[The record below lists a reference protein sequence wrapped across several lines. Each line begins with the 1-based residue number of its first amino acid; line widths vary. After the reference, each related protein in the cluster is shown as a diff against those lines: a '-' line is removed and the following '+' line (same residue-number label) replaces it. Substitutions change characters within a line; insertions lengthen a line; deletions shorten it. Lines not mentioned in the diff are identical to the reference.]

1 MVEGIY
7 CRKLLKT
14 RVLGCYDAVA
24 SHAGGHRII
33 VRLGVFDSALC
44 GRAQKLG
51 DVLCLGRILA
61 HRYPLTSVVFID
73 IGFWDPAFLWG
84 RYRSMIWLS
93 TSGIVVALAVI
104 MLLWVVPRASRRA
117 PANGSRRQLARV
129 GRTAEDIFSSA
140 KVLFNE
146 ETARSTGAAVPSAS
160 GRAEVYASTSTGSLE
175 PLGGV
180 EFAESAASAA
190 VNVQQRQEEF
200 TDDKTQLLYT
210 TDAAES
216 AEDTDLWEEATMRE
230 DTNAQQQGTHDTELY
245 DEPYDEDLYAPEP
258 DLDSAPGAEP
268 ADGEVDAPAHWEVTA
283 NSQPSGSRIGRSIP
297 EVNIDAETEGQ
308 DPSAAGEDTDSQPRS
323 GTHHQGTG
331 RAEEP
336 RREAPSAA
344 AVRGPALHELSSP
357 EEVPE
362 VQESMLGGPVPP
374 GMTVHTGRA
383 VLLGVALL
391 AFVAALGFAL
401 MAFSGMLSWV
411 WSVAAL
417 LVAVATGG
425 LLRYLAI
432 SGAKR
437 PAAPR
442 RESSNAPAA
451 EQAEATASTEHDSRE
466 SGADPAANT
475 RRSKETR
482 PASARMAAA
491 GSAARQGGS
500 RTQGHR
506 APAAEHHS
514 EHTAGR
520 KRPAGEGVQ
529 EGSSRPRREPAPVR
543 RHTPARRSAPAQGA
557 RAAASPG
564 VQREPDAQGA
574 ARRSAVE
581 REPVRART
589 SQLPA
594 IRRGGRGSHL
604 PPQLRPLAH
613 RDEPMLFDI
622 QSETPQ
628 VPAASA
634 RTSQPADSAKPSAQ
648 ATQTA
653 DSAVSSASVTPAA
666 PAQSTPSQG
675 DSAEAVQP
683 TVPVPTQPPA
693 APARPEAAAKTGRV
707 PQQNPS
713 GASSFER
720 SGSFDA
726 DVTAPIT
733 DGIPTANLAQRAA
746 AARAQATRA
755 AEAAQQVQREAAER
769 ARRRA
774 RQLNLQNPYPQ
785 QDPVQ
790 QPSSDTAEHTTVP
803 LGQGATPDAPV
814 QSPVPHT
821 PVPSTIDESDL
832 DSLDDDVSPVF
843 EPQQQLGTLGSGFED
858 TSTQGIRLGPGAMPM
873 FKATSNTWEPVELPK
888 PLHTLHQKK
897 DKDAKGKGKTGE

>member
-33 VRLGVFDSALC
+33 VRLGVFNSMLC

-73 IGFWDPAFLWG
+73 IGFWGPAFLWG

-160 GRAEVYASTSTGSLE
+160 GKVEVYASTSTGSLE

-200 TDDKTQLLYT
+200 ADDKTQLLYT

-216 AEDTDLWEEATMRE
+216 AEDADLWEEATMRE
-230 DTNAQQQGTHDTELY
+230 DANAQQQGAHDTELY

-268 ADGEVDAPAHWEVTA
+268 ADGEADAPAHWEVTA

-297 EVNIDAETEGQ
+297 EVNIDAETAGQ
-308 DPSAAGEDTDSQPRS
+308 DPSAADTDSQPRS

-331 RAEEP
+331 RAEES
-336 RREAPSAA
+336 RGEAPSAA
-344 AVRGPALHELSSP
+344 AVRGPALHELSST

-411 WSVAAL
+411 WPVAAL

-432 SGAKR
+432 SGAKK
-437 PAAPR
+437 PAASR
-442 RESSNAPAA
+442 RESSSAPVA
-451 EQAEATASTEHDSRE
+451 EQAEATASAEHGSRE
-466 SGADPAANT
+466 SETAGADPAANT
-475 RRSKETR
+475 RRAKGAR
-482 PASARMAAA
+482 PAPARIAAA
-491 GSAARQGGS
+491 GSVARQGGS
-500 RTQGHR
+500 STQGRR
-506 APAAEHHS
+506 APAAEYRS
-514 EHTAGR
+514 ERAAGR
-520 KRPAGEGVQ
+520 ERPAGGGVQ
-529 EGSSRPRREPAPVR
+529 EELSRPRREPASVR
-543 RHTPARRSAPAQGA
+543 RHTPARRSASAQGA

-564 VQREPDAQGA
+564 VQRKPDAQGA
-574 ARRSAVE
+574 ARRSSAE

-622 QSETPQ
+622 QPETPQ
-628 VPAASA
+628 APSA
-634 RTSQPADSAKPSAQ
+634 SAQ
-648 ATQTA
+648 ATQPA
-653 DSAVSSASVTPAA
+653 DSAVSSAPVTPAA
-666 PAQSTPSQG
+666 PTQSAPSQS
-675 DSAEAVQP
+675 DSAEAAQP
-683 TVPVPTQPPA
+683 TAPVPTQPPA

-785 QDPVQ
+785 QDPVH

-803 LGQGATPDAPV
+803 LGQGATPDASV

>member
-1 MVEGIY
+1 
-7 CRKLLKT
+7 
-14 RVLGCYDAVA
+14 
-24 SHAGGHRII
+24 
-33 VRLGVFDSALC
+33 
-44 GRAQKLG
+44 
-51 DVLCLGRILA
+51 
-61 HRYPLTSVVFID
+61 
-73 IGFWDPAFLWG
+73 
-84 RYRSMIWLS
+84 
-93 TSGIVVALAVI
+93 
-104 MLLWVVPRASRRA
+104 
-117 PANGSRRQLARV
+117 
-129 GRTAEDIFSSA
+129 
-140 KVLFNE
+140 
-146 ETARSTGAAVPSAS
+146 
-160 GRAEVYASTSTGSLE
+160 
-175 PLGGV
+175 
-180 EFAESAASAA
+180 
-190 VNVQQRQEEF
+190 
-200 TDDKTQLLYT
+200 
-210 TDAAES
+210 
-216 AEDTDLWEEATMRE
+216 MRE
-230 DTNAQQQGTHDTELY
+230 DANAQQQGAHDTELY

-268 ADGEVDAPAHWEVTA
+268 ADGEADAPAHWEVTA

-297 EVNIDAETEGQ
+297 EVNIDAETAGQ
-308 DPSAAGEDTDSQPRS
+308 DPSAADTDSQPRS

-331 RAEEP
+331 RAEES
-336 RREAPSAA
+336 RGEAPSAA
-344 AVRGPALHELSSP
+344 AVRGPALHELSST

-411 WSVAAL
+411 WPVAAL

-432 SGAKR
+432 SGAKK
-437 PAAPR
+437 PAASR
-442 RESSNAPAA
+442 RESSSAPVA
-451 EQAEATASTEHDSRE
+451 EQAEATASAEHGSRE
-466 SGADPAANT
+466 SETAGADPAANT
-475 RRSKETR
+475 RRAKGAR
-482 PASARMAAA
+482 PAPARIAAA
-491 GSAARQGGS
+491 GSVARQGGS
-500 RTQGHR
+500 STQGRR
-506 APAAEHHS
+506 APAAEYRS
-514 EHTAGR
+514 ERAAGR
-520 KRPAGEGVQ
+520 ERPAGGGVQ
-529 EGSSRPRREPAPVR
+529 EELSRPRREPASVR
-543 RHTPARRSAPAQGA
+543 RHTPARRSASAQGA

-564 VQREPDAQGA
+564 VQRKPDAQGA
-574 ARRSAVE
+574 ARRSSAE

-622 QSETPQ
+622 QPETPQ
-628 VPAASA
+628 APSA
-634 RTSQPADSAKPSAQ
+634 SAQ
-648 ATQTA
+648 ATQPA
-653 DSAVSSASVTPAA
+653 DSAVSSAPVTPAA
-666 PAQSTPSQG
+666 PTQSAPSQS
-675 DSAEAVQP
+675 DSAEAAQP
-683 TVPVPTQPPA
+683 TAPVPTQPPA

-785 QDPVQ
+785 QDPVH

-803 LGQGATPDAPV
+803 LGQGATPDASV

>member
-1 MVEGIY
+1 M
-7 CRKLLKT
+7 
-14 RVLGCYDAVA
+14 A
-24 SHAGGHRII
+24 SRAGGHRII
-33 VRLGVFDSALC
+33 VRLGVFNPVLC
-44 GRAQKLG
+44 GWAQKLG

-61 HRYPLTSVVFID
+61 HRYPLISVVFID
-73 IGFWDPAFLWG
+73 IGFWGPAFLWG

-129 GRTAEDIFSSA
+129 GRTAEDIFLSA

-146 ETARSTGAAVPSAS
+146 ETARGTGAAVPSAS
-160 GRAEVYASTSTGSLE
+160 GKAEVYASTSTGSLE

-200 TDDKTQLLYT
+200 ADDKTQLLYT

-216 AEDTDLWEEATMRE
+216 AEDADLWEEATMRE
-230 DTNAQQQGTHDTELY
+230 DANAQQQGAHDTELY

-258 DLDSAPGAEP
+258 DLDSAPGAEL
-268 ADGEVDAPAHWEVTA
+268 ADGEADAPAHWEVTA

-297 EVNIDAETEGQ
+297 EVNIDAETAGQ
-308 DPSAAGEDTDSQPRS
+308 DPSAADTDSQPRS

-331 RAEEP
+331 RAEES
-336 RREAPSAA
+336 RGEAPSAA
-344 AVRGPALHELSSP
+344 AVRGPALHELSST

-411 WSVAAL
+411 WPVAAL

-432 SGAKR
+432 SGAKK
-437 PAAPR
+437 PAASR
-442 RESSNAPAA
+442 RESSSAPVS
-451 EQAEATASTEHDSRE
+451 EQAEVIASAEHGSRE
-466 SGADPAANT
+466 SETAGADPAANT
-475 RRSKETR
+475 RRTKGTR
-482 PASARMAAA
+482 PAPARIAAA

-506 APAAEHHS
+506 APAAEHRS
-514 EHTAGR
+514 ERVAGR
-520 KRPAGEGVQ
+520 ERPAGEGVQ
-529 EGSSRPRREPAPVR
+529 EESSRPRREPAPLR
-543 RHTPARRSAPAQGA
+543 RHTPARRSASAQGA
-557 RAAASPG
+557 RVAASPG

-574 ARRSAVE
+574 ARRSAAE

-622 QSETPQ
+622 QTETPQ
-628 VPAASA
+628 APSA
-634 RTSQPADSAKPSAQ
+634 SAQ
-648 ATQTA
+648 ATQPA
-653 DSAVSSASVTPAA
+653 DSAVSSAPVTAA
-666 PAQSTPSQG
+666 PTQSAPSQS
-675 DSAEAVQP
+675 DSAEAAQP
-683 TVPVPTQPPA
+683 TAPVPTQPPA

-707 PQQNPS
+707 PQQNLS

-726 DVTAPIT
+726 DATAPIT
-733 DGIPTANLAQRAA
+733 DGISTANLAQRAA

-803 LGQGATPDAPV
+803 LGQGATPDVPPV
-814 QSPVPHT
+814 QPPVPHT

>member
-33 VRLGVFDSALC
+33 VRLGVFNPVLC

-73 IGFWDPAFLWG
+73 IGFWGPAFLWG

-129 GRTAEDIFSSA
+129 GRTAEDIFLSA

-160 GRAEVYASTSTGSLE
+160 GKVEVYASTSTGSLE

-200 TDDKTQLLYT
+200 ADDKTQLLYT

-216 AEDTDLWEEATMRE
+216 AEDADLWEEATMRE
-230 DTNAQQQGTHDTELY
+230 DANAQQQGAHDTELY

-268 ADGEVDAPAHWEVTA
+268 ADGEADAPAHWEVTA

-297 EVNIDAETEGQ
+297 EVNIDAETAGQ
-308 DPSAAGEDTDSQPRS
+308 DPSAADTDSQPRS

-331 RAEEP
+331 RAEES
-336 RREAPSAA
+336 RGEAPSAA
-344 AVRGPALHELSSP
+344 AVRGPALHELSST

-411 WSVAAL
+411 WPVAAL

-432 SGAKR
+432 SGAKK
-437 PAAPR
+437 PAASR
-442 RESSNAPAA
+442 RESSSAPVA
-451 EQAEATASTEHDSRE
+451 EQAEATASAEHGSRE
-466 SGADPAANT
+466 SETAGADPAANT
-475 RRSKETR
+475 RRAKGAR
-482 PASARMAAA
+482 PAPARIAAA
-491 GSAARQGGS
+491 GSVARQGGS
-500 RTQGHR
+500 STQGRR
-506 APAAEHHS
+506 APAAEYRS
-514 EHTAGR
+514 ERAAGR
-520 KRPAGEGVQ
+520 ERPAGGGVQ
-529 EGSSRPRREPAPVR
+529 EELSRPRREPASVR
-543 RHTPARRSAPAQGA
+543 RHTPARRSASAQGA

-564 VQREPDAQGA
+564 VQRKPDAQGA
-574 ARRSAVE
+574 ARRSSAE

-622 QSETPQ
+622 QPETPQ
-628 VPAASA
+628 APSA
-634 RTSQPADSAKPSAQ
+634 SAQ
-648 ATQTA
+648 ATQPA
-653 DSAVSSASVTPAA
+653 DSAVSSAPVTPAA
-666 PAQSTPSQG
+666 PTQSAPSQS
-675 DSAEAVQP
+675 DSAEAAQP
-683 TVPVPTQPPA
+683 TAPVPTQPPA

-785 QDPVQ
+785 QDPVH

-803 LGQGATPDAPV
+803 LGQGATPDASV

>member
-1 MVEGIY
+1 
-7 CRKLLKT
+7 
-14 RVLGCYDAVA
+14 
-24 SHAGGHRII
+24 
-33 VRLGVFDSALC
+33 
-44 GRAQKLG
+44 
-51 DVLCLGRILA
+51 
-61 HRYPLTSVVFID
+61 
-73 IGFWDPAFLWG
+73 
-84 RYRSMIWLS
+84 MIWLS

-117 PANGSRRQLARV
+117 PANGSRRQLASV
-129 GRTAEDIFSSA
+129 GRTAEDIFLSA

-146 ETARSTGAAVPSAS
+146 ETARGTGAAVPSVS
-160 GRAEVYASTSTGSLE
+160 GKAEVYASTSTGSLE

-200 TDDKTQLLYT
+200 VDDKTQLLYT

-216 AEDTDLWEEATMRE
+216 AEDADLWEEATMRE
-230 DTNAQQQGTHDTELY
+230 EVNAQQQGAHDTELY

-258 DLDSAPGAEP
+258 DLDSVPGAEP
-268 ADGEVDAPAHWEVTA
+268 ADGEADAPAHWEVTA

-297 EVNIDAETEGQ
+297 EVNIDAETAGQ
-308 DPSAAGEDTDSQPRS
+308 DPSAVGEDTDSQRPS

-331 RAEEP
+331 RAEES
-336 RREAPSAA
+336 RGEAPSAA
-344 AVRGPALHELSSP
+344 AVRGPALHELSST

-411 WSVAAL
+411 WPVAAL

-432 SGAKR
+432 SGAKK
-437 PAAPR
+437 PAASR
-442 RESSNAPAA
+442 RESSSAPVS
-451 EQAEATASTEHDSRE
+451 EQAEATASAERGSRE
-466 SGADPAANT
+466 SETAGADPVANT
-475 RRSKETR
+475 RRTKGAR
-482 PASARMAAA
+482 PAPARIAAA
-491 GSAARQGGS
+491 GSAARQDSG
-500 RTQGHR
+500 RTQGRR
-506 APAAEHHS
+506 APAAEHRS
-514 EHTAGR
+514 ERAAGR
-520 KRPAGEGVQ
+520 ERPAGEGVQ
-529 EGSSRPRREPAPVR
+529 EESSRPRREPAPVR
-543 RHTPARRSAPAQGA
+543 RHTPARRSASAQGA

-564 VQREPDAQGA
+564 VQWEPDAQGA
-574 ARRSAVE
+574 ARRSLAE

-622 QSETPQ
+622 QPETPQ
-628 VPAASA
+628 AS
-634 RTSQPADSAKPSAQ
+634 SASAQ
-648 ATQTA
+648 ATQPA
-653 DSAVSSASVTPAA
+653 DSAVSSAPVTPAA
-666 PAQSTPSQG
+666 PTQSAPSQS
-675 DSAEAVQP
+675 DSAEAAQP
-683 TVPVPTQPPA
+683 TAPVPTQPPA

-707 PQQNPS
+707 PQQNLS

-733 DGIPTANLAQRAA
+733 DGISTANLAQRAA

-803 LGQGATPDAPV
+803 LGQGATPDVPPV
-814 QSPVPHT
+814 QPPVPHT

>member
-1 MVEGIY
+1 
-7 CRKLLKT
+7 
-14 RVLGCYDAVA
+14 
-24 SHAGGHRII
+24 
-33 VRLGVFDSALC
+33 
-44 GRAQKLG
+44 
-51 DVLCLGRILA
+51 
-61 HRYPLTSVVFID
+61 
-73 IGFWDPAFLWG
+73 
-84 RYRSMIWLS
+84 MIWLS

-160 GRAEVYASTSTGSLE
+160 GRAEVYASTFTGSLE

-200 TDDKTQLLYT
+200 ADDKTQLLYT

-216 AEDTDLWEEATMRE
+216 AEDADLWEEATMRE
-230 DTNAQQQGTHDTELY
+230 DANAQQQGAHDTELY

-258 DLDSAPGAEP
+258 DLDSAPGAEL
-268 ADGEVDAPAHWEVTA
+268 ADGEADAPAHWEVTA

-297 EVNIDAETEGQ
+297 EVNIDAETAEQ
-308 DPSAAGEDTDSQPRS
+308 DPSAADTDSQPRS

-331 RAEEP
+331 RAEES
-336 RREAPSAA
+336 RGEAPSAA
-344 AVRGPALHELSSP
+344 AVRGPALHELSST

-411 WSVAAL
+411 WPVAAL

-432 SGAKR
+432 SGAKK
-437 PAAPR
+437 PAVSR
-442 RESSNAPAA
+442 RESSSAPVS
-451 EQAEATASTEHDSRE
+451 EQAEATASAEHGSRE
-466 SGADPAANT
+466 PETAGADPAANT
-475 RRSKETR
+475 RRTKGAR
-482 PASARMAAA
+482 PAPARIAAA
-491 GSAARQGGS
+491 GSVARQDS
-500 RTQGHR
+500 VRTQGRR
-506 APAAEHHS
+506 APAAEHRS
-514 EHTAGR
+514 ERAAGR
-520 KRPAGEGVQ
+520 ERPAGEGVQ
-529 EGSSRPRREPAPVR
+529 EESSRPRHEPAPVR
-543 RHTPARRSAPAQGA
+543 RHTPARRSASAQGA

-574 ARRSAVE
+574 ARRSSAE

-628 VPAASA
+628 APSA
-634 RTSQPADSAKPSAQ
+634 SAQ
-648 ATQTA
+648 ATQPA
-653 DSAVSSASVTPAA
+653 DSTVSSAPVTPAA
-666 PAQSTPSQG
+666 PTQSAPSQG
-675 DSAEAVQP
+675 DSAEAAQP
-683 TVPVPTQPPA
+683 TAPVPTQPPA

-726 DVTAPIT
+726 DATAPIT

-785 QDPVQ
+785 Q

-803 LGQGATPDAPV
+803 LGQGATPEVPPV
-814 QSPVPHT
+814 QPPIPHT

-832 DSLDDDVSPVF
+832 ASLDDDGAPVV

>member
-1 MVEGIY
+1 
-7 CRKLLKT
+7 
-14 RVLGCYDAVA
+14 
-24 SHAGGHRII
+24 
-33 VRLGVFDSALC
+33 
-44 GRAQKLG
+44 
-51 DVLCLGRILA
+51 
-61 HRYPLTSVVFID
+61 
-73 IGFWDPAFLWG
+73 
-84 RYRSMIWLS
+84 MIWLS

-117 PANGSRRQLARV
+117 PANGSRRQLASV
-129 GRTAEDIFSSA
+129 GRTAEDIFLSA

-146 ETARSTGAAVPSAS
+146 ETARGTGAAVPSAS
-160 GRAEVYASTSTGSLE
+160 GKAEVYASTSTGSLE

-200 TDDKTQLLYT
+200 ADDKTQLLYT

-216 AEDTDLWEEATMRE
+216 AEGADLWEEATMRE
-230 DTNAQQQGTHDTELY
+230 EANAQQQGAHDTELY

-268 ADGEVDAPAHWEVTA
+268 ADGEAEAPAHWEVTA
-283 NSQPSGSRIGRSIP
+283 NSQPSGSRIGRSIS
-297 EVNIDAETEGQ
+297 EVNIDAETAGQ
-308 DPSAAGEDTDSQPRS
+308 DPSAAGEDTGSQPRS

-331 RAEEP
+331 RAEES
-336 RREAPSAA
+336 RGEAPSAA
-344 AVRGPALHELSSP
+344 AVRGPALHELSST

-411 WSVAAL
+411 WPVAAL

-432 SGAKR
+432 SGAKK
-437 PAAPR
+437 PAASR
-442 RESSNAPAA
+442 RESSSAPVS
-451 EQAEATASTEHDSRE
+451 EQAEATASAEHGSRE
-466 SGADPAANT
+466 PETAGADPAANT
-475 RRSKETR
+475 RRTKGAR
-482 PASARMAAA
+482 PAPARIAAA

-500 RTQGHR
+500 RMQGRR

-514 EHTAGR
+514 ERAAGR
-520 KRPAGEGVQ
+520 ERPAGEGVQ
-529 EGSSRPRREPAPVR
+529 EESSRSRREPAPVR
-543 RHTPARRSAPAQGA
+543 RHTPARRSASAQGS

-574 ARRSAVE
+574 ARRSSAE

-622 QSETPQ
+622 QPETPQ
-628 VPAASA
+628 TPSA
-634 RTSQPADSAKPSAQ
+634 SAQ
-648 ATQTA
+648 ATQPA
-653 DSAVSSASVTPAA
+653 DSAVSSAPVTPAA
-666 PAQSTPSQG
+666 PTQSAPSQS
-675 DSAEAVQP
+675 DSAEAAQP
-683 TVPVPTQPPA
+683 TAPVPTQPPA

-707 PQQNPS
+707 PQRQNLS

-803 LGQGATPDAPV
+803 LGQGATPDVPPV
-814 QSPVPHT
+814 QPPVPHT

>member
-1 MVEGIY
+1 M
-7 CRKLLKT
+7 
-14 RVLGCYDAVA
+14 A
-24 SHAGGHRII
+24 SRAGGHRII
-33 VRLGVFDSALC
+33 VRLGVFNPVLC

-61 HRYPLTSVVFID
+61 HRYPLISVVFID

-129 GRTAEDIFSSA
+129 GRTAEDIFLSA

-146 ETARSTGAAVPSAS
+146 ETARGTGAAVPSAS
-160 GRAEVYASTSTGSLE
+160 GKAEVYVSTSTGSLE

-200 TDDKTQLLYT
+200 ADDKTQLLYT

-216 AEDTDLWEEATMRE
+216 AEDADLWEEATMRE
-230 DTNAQQQGTHDTELY
+230 DANAQQQGAHDTELY

-258 DLDSAPGAEP
+258 DLDSAPGAEL
-268 ADGEVDAPAHWEVTA
+268 ADGEADAPAHWEVTA

-297 EVNIDAETEGQ
+297 EVNIDAETAGQ
-308 DPSAAGEDTDSQPRS
+308 DPSAADTDSQRPS

-331 RAEEP
+331 RAEES
-336 RREAPSAA
+336 RGEAPSAA
-344 AVRGPALHELSSP
+344 AVRGPALHELSST

-411 WSVAAL
+411 WPVAAL

-432 SGAKR
+432 SGAKK
-437 PAAPR
+437 PAASR
-442 RESSNAPAA
+442 RESSSAPVS
-451 EQAEATASTEHDSRE
+451 EQAEATASAERGSRE
-466 SGADPAANT
+466 PETVGADPAANT
-475 RRSKETR
+475 RRTKGAR
-482 PASARMAAA
+482 PAPARIAAA
-491 GSAARQGGS
+491 GSAARQDSG
-500 RTQGHR
+500 RTQGRR
-506 APAAEHHS
+506 APAAEYRS
-514 EHTAGR
+514 ERTAGR
-520 KRPAGEGVQ
+520 ERPAGEGVQ
-529 EGSSRPRREPAPVR
+529 EESSRPRREPASLR
-543 RHTPARRSAPAQGA
+543 RHTPARRSASAQGA

-574 ARRSAVE
+574 ARRSSAE

-622 QSETPQ
+622 QPETPQ
-628 VPAASA
+628 APSA
-634 RTSQPADSAKPSAQ
+634 SAQ
-648 ATQTA
+648 ATQPA
-653 DSAVSSASVTPAA
+653 DSAVSSAPVTPAA
-666 PAQSTPSQG
+666 PTQSAPSQN
-675 DSAEAVQP
+675 DSAEAAQP
-683 TVPVPTQPPA
+683 TAPVPTQPPA
-693 APARPEAAAKTGRV
+693 TPARPETAAKTGRV
-707 PQQNPS
+707 PQQNLS

-726 DVTAPIT
+726 DATAPIT

-785 QDPVQ
+785 Q

-803 LGQGATPDAPV
+803 LGQGATPEVPPV
-814 QSPVPHT
+814 QPPVPHT

>member
-1 MVEGIY
+1 
-7 CRKLLKT
+7 
-14 RVLGCYDAVA
+14 
-24 SHAGGHRII
+24 
-33 VRLGVFDSALC
+33 
-44 GRAQKLG
+44 
-51 DVLCLGRILA
+51 
-61 HRYPLTSVVFID
+61 
-73 IGFWDPAFLWG
+73 
-84 RYRSMIWLS
+84 MIWLS

-146 ETARSTGAAVPSAS
+146 ETARGTGAAVPSAS
-160 GRAEVYASTSTGSLE
+160 GKAEVYASTSTGSLE

-180 EFAESAASAA
+180 EFAESAASAV

-200 TDDKTQLLYT
+200 ADDKTQLLYT

-230 DTNAQQQGTHDTELY
+230 DANAQQQGAHDTELY

-258 DLDSAPGAEP
+258 DLDSAPGAEL
-268 ADGEVDAPAHWEVTA
+268 ADGEADAPAHWEVTA

-297 EVNIDAETEGQ
+297 EVNIDAETAGQ
-308 DPSAAGEDTDSQPRS
+308 DPAAAGEDTDSQRLS

-331 RAEEP
+331 HAEES
-336 RREAPSAA
+336 RGEAPSAA
-344 AVRGPALHELSSP
+344 AVRGPALHELSST

-411 WSVAAL
+411 WSVVAL

-437 PAAPR
+437 PAASH
-442 RESSNAPAA
+442 RESSSTPAA
-451 EQAEATASTEHDSRE
+451 EQAEATASAEHGSRE
-466 SGADPAANT
+466 SETAGADPAANT
-475 RRSKETR
+475 RRSKEAR
-482 PASARMAAA
+482 PVPARMAAA

-514 EHTAGR
+514 ERAAGR
-520 KRPAGEGVQ
+520 ERPAGEGVQ
-529 EGSSRPRREPAPVR
+529 EGSSRPRREPAPMR

-557 RAAASPG
+557 RIAASPG
-564 VQREPDAQGA
+564 VQREPGAQGT

-604 PPQLRPLAH
+604 PPQLRPLVH

-628 VPAASA
+628 APAASA

-648 ATQTA
+648 ATQAA
-653 DSAVSSASVTPAA
+653 DPAVSSASVTPAA
-666 PAQSTPSQG
+666 PAQSAPSQG

-683 TVPVPTQPPA
+683 TAPVPTQPPA
-693 APARPEAAAKTGRV
+693 APAQPEAAAKTGRV
-707 PQQNPS
+707 PQQQNPS
-713 GASSFER
+713 GASSLER

-726 DVTAPIT
+726 DATAPIT

-755 AEAAQQVQREAAER
+755 AETAQQVQREAAER

-803 LGQGATPDAPV
+803 LGQGAAPDAPPT
-814 QSPVPHT
+814 QPPVPHT

-858 TSTQGIRLGPGAMPM
+858 TSTQGVRLGPGAMPM

-897 DKDAKGKGKTGE
+897 GKDGKGKGKTGE

>member
-1 MVEGIY
+1 
-7 CRKLLKT
+7 
-14 RVLGCYDAVA
+14 
-24 SHAGGHRII
+24 
-33 VRLGVFDSALC
+33 
-44 GRAQKLG
+44 
-51 DVLCLGRILA
+51 
-61 HRYPLTSVVFID
+61 
-73 IGFWDPAFLWG
+73 
-84 RYRSMIWLS
+84 MIWLS

-117 PANGSRRQLARV
+117 PANGSRRQLASV
-129 GRTAEDIFSSA
+129 GRTAEDIFLSA

-146 ETARSTGAAVPSAS
+146 ETARGTGAAVPSAS
-160 GRAEVYASTSTGSLE
+160 GKAEVYASTSTGSLE

-190 VNVQQRQEEF
+190 VNVQQRQEEYA
-200 TDDKTQLLYT
+200 DDKTQLLYT

-216 AEDTDLWEEATMRE
+216 AEDADLWEEATMRE
-230 DTNAQQQGTHDTELY
+230 DANAQQQGAHDTELY

-268 ADGEVDAPAHWEVTA
+268 ADGEADAPAHWEVTA

-297 EVNIDAETEGQ
+297 EVNIDAETAGQ
-308 DPSAAGEDTDSQPRS
+308 DPSAADTDSQPRS

-331 RAEEP
+331 RAEGP
-336 RREAPSAA
+336 RGEAPSAA
-344 AVRGPALHELSSP
+344 AVRGPALHELSST

-411 WSVAAL
+411 WPVAAL

-432 SGAKR
+432 SGVKK
-437 PAAPR
+437 PAASR
-442 RESSNAPAA
+442 RESSSAPAA
-451 EQAEATASTEHDSRE
+451 EQAEATASAERGSRE
-466 SGADPAANT
+466 SETAGADPAANT
-475 RRSKETR
+475 RRTKGAR
-482 PASARMAAA
+482 PAPARIAAA
-491 GSAARQGGS
+491 GSAARQDSG
-500 RTQGHR
+500 RTQGRR
-506 APAAEHHS
+506 APAAEHRS
-514 EHTAGR
+514 ERAAGR
-520 KRPAGEGVQ
+520 ERPAGEGVQ
-529 EGSSRPRREPAPVR
+529 EESSRPRREPAPVR
-543 RHTPARRSAPAQGA
+543 RHTPARRSASAQGA

-574 ARRSAVE
+574 ARRSSVE

-622 QSETPQ
+622 QPE
-628 VPAASA
+628 
-634 RTSQPADSAKPSAQ
+634 TSQAPSASAQ
-648 ATQTA
+648 ATQPA
-653 DSAVSSASVTPAA
+653 DSAVSSAPVTPAA
-666 PAQSTPSQG
+666 PTQSAPSQS
-675 DSAEAVQP
+675 DSAEAAQP
-683 TVPVPTQPPA
+683 TAPVPTQPPA

-707 PQQNPS
+707 PQQNLS

-785 QDPVQ
+785 Q

-803 LGQGATPDAPV
+803 LGQGTTPDVPPV
-814 QSPVPHT
+814 QPPVPHT

>member
-1 MVEGIY
+1 M
-7 CRKLLKT
+7 
-14 RVLGCYDAVA
+14 A

-33 VRLGVFDSALC
+33 VRLGVFNPVLC

-117 PANGSRRQLARV
+117 PANGSRRQLASV
-129 GRTAEDIFSSA
+129 GRTAEDIFLSA

-146 ETARSTGAAVPSAS
+146 EAARGTGAAVPSAS
-160 GRAEVYASTSTGSLE
+160 GKAEVYASTSTGSLE

-200 TDDKTQLLYT
+200 ADDKTQLLYT

-216 AEDTDLWEEATMRE
+216 AEDADLWEEATMRE
-230 DTNAQQQGTHDTELY
+230 DANAQQQGAHDTELY

-268 ADGEVDAPAHWEVTA
+268 ADGEADAPAHWEVTA
-283 NSQPSGSRIGRSIP
+283 NSQPSGSRIGRSIS
-297 EVNIDAETEGQ
+297 EVNIDAETAGQ
-308 DPSAAGEDTDSQPRS
+308 DPSAAGEDTGSQRPS

-331 RAEEP
+331 RAEES
-336 RREAPSAA
+336 RGEAPSAA
-344 AVRGPALHELSSP
+344 AVRGPALHELSST

-411 WSVAAL
+411 WPVAAL

-432 SGAKR
+432 SGAKK
-437 PAAPR
+437 PAASR
-442 RESSNAPAA
+442 RESSSAPAV
-451 EQAEATASTEHDSRE
+451 EQAEATASAERGSRE
-466 SGADPAANT
+466 SETVGADPAANT
-475 RRSKETR
+475 RRTKGAR
-482 PASARMAAA
+482 PAPARIAAA
-491 GSAARQGGS
+491 GSVARQDSG
-500 RTQGHR
+500 RTQGRR
-506 APAAEHHS
+506 APAAEYRS
-514 EHTAGR
+514 ERAAGR
-520 KRPAGEGVQ
+520 ERPAGEGVQ
-529 EGSSRPRREPAPVR
+529 EESSRSRREPAPVR
-543 RHTPARRSAPAQGA
+543 RHTPARRSASAQGA
-557 RAAASPG
+557 RAAASPR

-574 ARRSAVE
+574 ARRSAAE

-622 QSETPQ
+622 QPETPQ
-628 VPAASA
+628 APSA
-634 RTSQPADSAKPSAQ
+634 SAQ
-648 ATQTA
+648 ATQPA
-653 DSAVSSASVTPAA
+653 DSAVSSAPVTPAA
-666 PAQSTPSQG
+666 PTQSAPSQS
-675 DSAEAVQP
+675 DSAEAAQP
-683 TVPVPTQPPA
+683 TAPVPTQPPA

-733 DGIPTANLAQRAA
+733 DGISTANLAQRAA

-785 QDPVQ
+785 Q

-803 LGQGATPDAPV
+803 LGQGTTPDVPPV
-814 QSPVPHT
+814 QPPVPHT

>member
-1 MVEGIY
+1 M
-7 CRKLLKT
+7 
-14 RVLGCYDAVA
+14 A
-24 SHAGGHRII
+24 SRAGGHRII
-33 VRLGVFDSALC
+33 VRLGVLNPVLC
-44 GRAQKLG
+44 ERAQKLG

-117 PANGSRRQLARV
+117 PANGSRRQLASV

-146 ETARSTGAAVPSAS
+146 ETARGTGAAVPSAS
-160 GRAEVYASTSTGSLE
+160 GKAEVYASTSTGSLE

-200 TDDKTQLLYT
+200 ADDKTQLLYT

-216 AEDTDLWEEATMRE
+216 AEDADLWEEATMRE
-230 DTNAQQQGTHDTELY
+230 DANAQQQGAHDTELY

-268 ADGEVDAPAHWEVTA
+268 ADGEADAPAHWEVTA

-297 EVNIDAETEGQ
+297 EVNIDAETAGQ
-308 DPSAAGEDTDSQPRS
+308 DPSAADTDSQPRS
-323 GTHHQGTG
+323 GTRHQGTG
-331 RAEEP
+331 RAEES
-336 RREAPSAA
+336 RGEAPSAA
-344 AVRGPALHELSSP
+344 AVRGPALHELSST

-411 WSVAAL
+411 WPVAAL

-432 SGAKR
+432 SGAKK
-437 PAAPR
+437 PAASR
-442 RESSNAPAA
+442 RESSSAPVS
-451 EQAEATASTEHDSRE
+451 EQAEATASAERGSRE
-466 SGADPAANT
+466 PETVGADPAANT
-475 RRSKETR
+475 RRTKGAR
-482 PASARMAAA
+482 PAPARIAAA
-491 GSAARQGGS
+491 GSAARQDSG

-506 APAAEHHS
+506 APAAEHRS
-514 EHTAGR
+514 ERAAGR
-520 KRPAGEGVQ
+520 ERPAGEGVQ
-529 EGSSRPRREPAPVR
+529 EESSRPRREPAPVR
-543 RHTPARRSAPAQGA
+543 RHTPARRSASAQGA

-564 VQREPDAQGA
+564 VQREPDAQGT
-574 ARRSAVE
+574 ARRSLAG

-622 QSETPQ
+622 QPETPQ
-628 VPAASA
+628 VPSA
-634 RTSQPADSAKPSAQ
+634 SAQ
-648 ATQTA
+648 ATQPA
-653 DSAVSSASVTPAA
+653 DSAVSSAPVTPAA
-666 PAQSTPSQG
+666 PTQSAPSQS
-675 DSAEAVQP
+675 DSAEAAQP
-683 TVPVPTQPPA
+683 TAPVPTQPPA

-707 PQQNPS
+707 PQQNLS

-726 DVTAPIT
+726 DVPAPIP
-733 DGIPTANLAQRAA
+733 DGISTANLAQRAA

-803 LGQGATPDAPV
+803 LGQGATPDVPPV
-814 QSPVPHT
+814 QPPVPHT

>member
-1 MVEGIY
+1 
-7 CRKLLKT
+7 
-14 RVLGCYDAVA
+14 
-24 SHAGGHRII
+24 
-33 VRLGVFDSALC
+33 
-44 GRAQKLG
+44 
-51 DVLCLGRILA
+51 
-61 HRYPLTSVVFID
+61 
-73 IGFWDPAFLWG
+73 
-84 RYRSMIWLS
+84 MIWLS

-117 PANGSRRQLARV
+117 PANGSRRQLASV
-129 GRTAEDIFSSA
+129 GRTAEDIFLSA

-146 ETARSTGAAVPSAS
+146 ETARGTGAAVPSAS
-160 GRAEVYASTSTGSLE
+160 GKAEVYASTSTGSLE

-190 VNVQQRQEEF
+190 VTVQQRQEEF
-200 TDDKTQLLYT
+200 ADDKTQLLYT

-216 AEDTDLWEEATMRE
+216 AEDADLWEEATMRE
-230 DTNAQQQGTHDTELY
+230 DANAQQQGAHDTELY

-297 EVNIDAETEGQ
+297 EVNIDAETAGQ
-308 DPSAAGEDTDSQPRS
+308 DPSAAGEDTDSQRPS

-331 RAEEP
+331 RAEES
-336 RREAPSAA
+336 RGEAPSAA
-344 AVRGPALHELSSP
+344 AVRGPALHELSST

-411 WSVAAL
+411 WPVAAL

-432 SGAKR
+432 SGAKK
-437 PAAPR
+437 PAASR
-442 RESSNAPAA
+442 RESSSAPVS
-451 EQAEATASTEHDSRE
+451 EQAEATASAERGSRE
-466 SGADPAANT
+466 SETAGADPAANT
-475 RRSKETR
+475 RRTKGAR
-482 PASARMAAA
+482 PAPARIAAA
-491 GSAARQGGS
+491 GSAARQDSG
-500 RTQGHR
+500 RTQGRR
-506 APAAEHHS
+506 APAAEHRS
-514 EHTAGR
+514 ERAAGR
-520 KRPAGEGVQ
+520 ERPAGEGVQ
-529 EGSSRPRREPAPVR
+529 EESSRPRREPAPLR
-543 RHTPARRSAPAQGA
+543 RHTPARRSASAQGA

-574 ARRSAVE
+574 ARRSLAE

-622 QSETPQ
+622 QPETPQ
-628 VPAASA
+628 VPSA
-634 RTSQPADSAKPSAQ
+634 SAQ
-648 ATQTA
+648 ATQPA
-653 DSAVSSASVTPAA
+653 DSAVSSAPVTPAT
-666 PAQSTPSQG
+666 PTQSAPSQS

-683 TVPVPTQPPA
+683 TAPVPTQPPA
-693 APARPEAAAKTGRV
+693 APARPETAARTGRV

-726 DVTAPIT
+726 DATAPIT

-803 LGQGATPDAPV
+803 LGHGATPDVPPV
-814 QSPVPHT
+814 QPPVPHT

-843 EPQQQLGTLGSGFED
+843 EPQLGTLGSGFED

-873 FKATSNTWEPVELPK
+873 FKAASNTWEPVELPK

>member
-33 VRLGVFDSALC
+33 VRLGVFNPVLC

-61 HRYPLTSVVFID
+61 HRYPLISVVFID

-160 GRAEVYASTSTGSLE
+160 GKVEVYASTSTGSLE

-200 TDDKTQLLYT
+200 ADDKTQLLYT

-216 AEDTDLWEEATMRE
+216 AEDADLWEEATMRE
-230 DTNAQQQGTHDTELY
+230 DANAQQQGAHDTELY

-268 ADGEVDAPAHWEVTA
+268 ADGEADAPAHWEVTA

-297 EVNIDAETEGQ
+297 EVNIDAETAGQ
-308 DPSAAGEDTDSQPRS
+308 DPSAADTDSQPRS

-331 RAEEP
+331 RAEES
-336 RREAPSAA
+336 RGEAPSAA
-344 AVRGPALHELSSP
+344 AVRGPALHELSST

-411 WSVAAL
+411 WPVAAL

-432 SGAKR
+432 SGAKK
-437 PAAPR
+437 PAASR
-442 RESSNAPAA
+442 RESSSAPVA
-451 EQAEATASTEHDSRE
+451 EQAEATASAEHGSRE
-466 SGADPAANT
+466 SETAGADPAANT
-475 RRSKETR
+475 RRAKGAR
-482 PASARMAAA
+482 PAPARIAAA
-491 GSAARQGGS
+491 GSVARQGGS
-500 RTQGHR
+500 STQGRR
-506 APAAEHHS
+506 APAAEYRS
-514 EHTAGR
+514 ERAAGR
-520 KRPAGEGVQ
+520 ERPAGGGVQ
-529 EGSSRPRREPAPVR
+529 EELSRPRREPASVR
-543 RHTPARRSAPAQGA
+543 RHTPARRSASAQGA

-564 VQREPDAQGA
+564 VQRKPDAQGA
-574 ARRSAVE
+574 ARRSSAE

-622 QSETPQ
+622 QPETPQ
-628 VPAASA
+628 APSA
-634 RTSQPADSAKPSAQ
+634 SAQ
-648 ATQTA
+648 ATQPA
-653 DSAVSSASVTPAA
+653 DSAVSSAPVTPAA
-666 PAQSTPSQG
+666 PTQSAPSQS
-675 DSAEAVQP
+675 DSAEAAQP
-683 TVPVPTQPPA
+683 TAPVPTQPPA

-785 QDPVQ
+785 QDPVH

-803 LGQGATPDAPV
+803 LGQGATPDASV

>member
-1 MVEGIY
+1 
-7 CRKLLKT
+7 
-14 RVLGCYDAVA
+14 
-24 SHAGGHRII
+24 
-33 VRLGVFDSALC
+33 
-44 GRAQKLG
+44 
-51 DVLCLGRILA
+51 
-61 HRYPLTSVVFID
+61 
-73 IGFWDPAFLWG
+73 
-84 RYRSMIWLS
+84 MIWLS

-129 GRTAEDIFSSA
+129 GRTAEDIFLSA

-146 ETARSTGAAVPSAS
+146 ETARGTGAAVPSAS
-160 GRAEVYASTSTGSLE
+160 GKAEVYASTSTGSLE

-200 TDDKTQLLYT
+200 ADDKTQLLYT

-216 AEDTDLWEEATMRE
+216 AEDADLWEEATMRE
-230 DTNAQQQGTHDTELY
+230 DANVQQQGAHDTELY

-268 ADGEVDAPAHWEVTA
+268 ADGEADAPAHWEVTA

-297 EVNIDAETEGQ
+297 EVNIDAETAGQ
-308 DPSAAGEDTDSQPRS
+308 DPSAADTDSQRPS

-331 RAEEP
+331 RAEES
-336 RREAPSAA
+336 RGEAPSAA
-344 AVRGPALHELSSP
+344 AVRGPALHELSST

-411 WSVAAL
+411 WPVAAL

-432 SGAKR
+432 SGAKK
-437 PAAPR
+437 PAASR
-442 RESSNAPAA
+442 RESSSAPVS
-451 EQAEATASTEHDSRE
+451 EQAEATASAEHGSRE
-466 SGADPAANT
+466 SETAGADPAANT
-475 RRSKETR
+475 RRTKGTR
-482 PASARMAAA
+482 PAPARIAAA
-491 GSAARQGGS
+491 GSAARQDSG

-506 APAAEHHS
+506 APAAEHRS
-514 EHTAGR
+514 ERAAGR
-520 KRPAGEGVQ
+520 ERPAGEGVQ
-529 EGSSRPRREPAPVR
+529 EESSRPRREPAPVR
-543 RHTPARRSAPAQGA
+543 RHTPALRSVSAQGA

-564 VQREPDAQGA
+564 VQRKPDAQGA
-574 ARRSAVE
+574 ARRSSAE

-622 QSETPQ
+622 QPETPQ
-628 VPAASA
+628 APSA
-634 RTSQPADSAKPSAQ
+634 SAQ
-648 ATQTA
+648 ATQPA
-653 DSAVSSASVTPAA
+653 DSAVSSAPVTPAA
-666 PAQSTPSQG
+666 PTQSAPSQS
-675 DSAEAVQP
+675 DSAEAAQP
-683 TVPVPTQPPA
+683 TAPVPTQPPA

-785 QDPVQ
+785 Q

-803 LGQGATPDAPV
+803 LGQGATPDAPPV
-814 QSPVPHT
+814 QPPIPHT

>member
-1 MVEGIY
+1 
-7 CRKLLKT
+7 
-14 RVLGCYDAVA
+14 
-24 SHAGGHRII
+24 
-33 VRLGVFDSALC
+33 
-44 GRAQKLG
+44 
-51 DVLCLGRILA
+51 
-61 HRYPLTSVVFID
+61 
-73 IGFWDPAFLWG
+73 
-84 RYRSMIWLS
+84 MIWLS

-129 GRTAEDIFSSA
+129 GRTAEDIFLSA

-146 ETARSTGAAVPSAS
+146 ETARGTGAAVPSAS
-160 GRAEVYASTSTGSLE
+160 GKAEVYASTSTGSLE

-200 TDDKTQLLYT
+200 ADDKTQLLYT

-216 AEDTDLWEEATMRE
+216 AEDADLWEEATMRE
-230 DTNAQQQGTHDTELY
+230 DANVQQQGAHDTELY

-268 ADGEVDAPAHWEVTA
+268 ADGEADAPAHWEVTA

-297 EVNIDAETEGQ
+297 EVNIDAETAGQ
-308 DPSAAGEDTDSQPRS
+308 DPSAADTDSQRPS

-331 RAEEP
+331 RAEES
-336 RREAPSAA
+336 RGEAPSAA
-344 AVRGPALHELSSP
+344 AVRGPALHELSST

-411 WSVAAL
+411 WPVAAL

-432 SGAKR
+432 SGAKK
-437 PAAPR
+437 PAASR
-442 RESSNAPAA
+442 RESSSAPVS
-451 EQAEATASTEHDSRE
+451 EQAEATASAEHGSRE
-466 SGADPAANT
+466 SETAGADPAANT
-475 RRSKETR
+475 RRTKEAR
-482 PASARMAAA
+482 PAPARIAAA
-491 GSAARQGGS
+491 GSAARQDSG

-506 APAAEHHS
+506 APAAEHRS
-514 EHTAGR
+514 ERAAGR
-520 KRPAGEGVQ
+520 ERPAGEGVQ
-529 EGSSRPRREPAPVR
+529 EESSRPRREPAPVR
-543 RHTPARRSAPAQGA
+543 RHTPARRSVSAQGA

-564 VQREPDAQGA
+564 VQRKPDAQGA
-574 ARRSAVE
+574 ARRSSAE

-622 QSETPQ
+622 QPETPQ
-628 VPAASA
+628 APSA
-634 RTSQPADSAKPSAQ
+634 SAQ
-648 ATQTA
+648 ATQPA
-653 DSAVSSASVTPAA
+653 DSAVSSAPVTPAA
-666 PAQSTPSQG
+666 PTQSAPSQS
-675 DSAEAVQP
+675 DSAEAAQP
-683 TVPVPTQPPA
+683 TAPVPTQPPA

-785 QDPVQ
+785 Q

-803 LGQGATPDAPV
+803 LGQGATPDAPPV
-814 QSPVPHT
+814 QPPVPHT

>member
-1 MVEGIY
+1 
-7 CRKLLKT
+7 
-14 RVLGCYDAVA
+14 
-24 SHAGGHRII
+24 
-33 VRLGVFDSALC
+33 
-44 GRAQKLG
+44 
-51 DVLCLGRILA
+51 
-61 HRYPLTSVVFID
+61 
-73 IGFWDPAFLWG
+73 
-84 RYRSMIWLS
+84 MIWLS

-117 PANGSRRQLARV
+117 PANGSRRQLASV
-129 GRTAEDIFSSA
+129 GRTAEDIFLSA

-146 ETARSTGAAVPSAS
+146 ETAHGTGAAVPSAS
-160 GRAEVYASTSTGSLE
+160 GKAEVYASTSTGSLE

-200 TDDKTQLLYT
+200 ADDKTQLLYT

-216 AEDTDLWEEATMRE
+216 AEDADLWEEATMRE
-230 DTNAQQQGTHDTELY
+230 DANAQQQGAHDTELY

-297 EVNIDAETEGQ
+297 EVNIDAETAGQ
-308 DPSAAGEDTDSQPRS
+308 DPSAAGEDTDSQRPS
-323 GTHHQGTG
+323 GTHHQGTR
-331 RAEEP
+331 RAEES
-336 RREAPSAA
+336 RGEAPSAA
-344 AVRGPALHELSSP
+344 AVRGPALHELSST

-411 WSVAAL
+411 WPVAAL

-432 SGAKR
+432 SGAKK
-437 PAAPR
+437 PAASR
-442 RESSNAPAA
+442 RESSSAPAV
-451 EQAEATASTEHDSRE
+451 EQAEATASAEHGSRE
-466 SGADPAANT
+466 SETAGADPAANT
-475 RRSKETR
+475 RRTKGTR
-482 PASARMAAA
+482 SAPARIAAA
-491 GSAARQGGS
+491 GSAARQGGG
-500 RTQGHR
+500 RTQGRR
-506 APAAEHHS
+506 APAAEHRS
-514 EHTAGR
+514 ERAAGR
-520 KRPAGEGVQ
+520 ERPAGEGVQ
-529 EGSSRPRREPAPVR
+529 EESSRPRREPAPLR
-543 RHTPARRSAPAQGA
+543 RHTPARRSASAQGA

-574 ARRSAVE
+574 ARRSSAE

-622 QSETPQ
+622 QPETPQ
-628 VPAASA
+628 VPSA
-634 RTSQPADSAKPSAQ
+634 SAQ
-648 ATQTA
+648 ATQPA
-653 DSAVSSASVTPAA
+653 DSAVSSAPVMPAA
-666 PAQSTPSQG
+666 PTQSAPSQS
-675 DSAEAVQP
+675 DSAEAAQP
-683 TVPVPTQPPA
+683 TAPVPTQPPA

-726 DVTAPIT
+726 DATAPIT
-733 DGIPTANLAQRAA
+733 DGISTANLAQRAA

-803 LGQGATPDAPV
+803 LGHGATPDVPPV
-814 QSPVPHT
+814 QPPVPHT

-843 EPQQQLGTLGSGFED
+843 EPQLGTLGSGFED

>member
-1 MVEGIY
+1 M
-7 CRKLLKT
+7 
-14 RVLGCYDAVA
+14 A
-24 SHAGGHRII
+24 SRAGGHRII
-33 VRLGVFDSALC
+33 VRLGVFNPVLC
-44 GRAQKLG
+44 GWAQKLG

-61 HRYPLTSVVFID
+61 HRYPLISVVFID
-73 IGFWDPAFLWG
+73 IGFWGPAFLWG

-129 GRTAEDIFSSA
+129 GRTAEDIFLSA

-146 ETARSTGAAVPSAS
+146 ETARGTGAAVPSAS
-160 GRAEVYASTSTGSLE
+160 GKAEVYASTSTGSLE

-200 TDDKTQLLYT
+200 ADDKTQLLYT

-216 AEDTDLWEEATMRE
+216 AEDADLWEEATMRE
-230 DTNAQQQGTHDTELY
+230 DANAQQQGAHDTELY

-258 DLDSAPGAEP
+258 DLDSAPGAEL
-268 ADGEVDAPAHWEVTA
+268 ADGEADAPAHWEVTA

-297 EVNIDAETEGQ
+297 EVNIDAETAGQ
-308 DPSAAGEDTDSQPRS
+308 DPSAADTDSQPRS

-331 RAEEP
+331 RAEES
-336 RREAPSAA
+336 RGEAPSAA
-344 AVRGPALHELSSP
+344 AVRGPALHELSST

-411 WSVAAL
+411 WPVAAL

-432 SGAKR
+432 SGAKK
-437 PAAPR
+437 PAVSR
-442 RESSNAPAA
+442 RESSSAPVS
-451 EQAEATASTEHDSRE
+451 EQAEVIASAEHGSRE
-466 SGADPAANT
+466 SETAGADPAANT
-475 RRSKETR
+475 RRTKGTR
-482 PASARMAAA
+482 PAPARIAAA

-506 APAAEHHS
+506 APAAEHRS
-514 EHTAGR
+514 ERVAGR
-520 KRPAGEGVQ
+520 ERPAGEGVQ
-529 EGSSRPRREPAPVR
+529 EESSRPRREPAPLR
-543 RHTPARRSAPAQGA
+543 RHTPARRSASAQGA
-557 RAAASPG
+557 RVAASPG
-564 VQREPDAQGA
+564 VQREPDVQGA

-622 QSETPQ
+622 QTETPQ
-628 VPAASA
+628 APSA
-634 RTSQPADSAKPSAQ
+634 SAQ
-648 ATQTA
+648 ATQPA
-653 DSAVSSASVTPAA
+653 DSAVSSAPVTAA
-666 PAQSTPSQG
+666 PTQSAPSQS
-675 DSAEAVQP
+675 DSAEAAQP
-683 TVPVPTQPPA
+683 TAPVPTQPPA

-707 PQQNPS
+707 PQQNLS

-726 DVTAPIT
+726 DATAPIT
-733 DGIPTANLAQRAA
+733 DGISTANLAQRAA

-803 LGQGATPDAPV
+803 LGQGATPDAPPV
-814 QSPVPHT
+814 QPPVPHT

>member
-1 MVEGIY
+1 MMRWLPVP
-7 CRKLLKT
+7 
-14 RVLGCYDAVA
+14 
-24 SHAGGHRII
+24 GGHRII
-33 VRLGVFDSALC
+33 VRLGVFNPVLC

-73 IGFWDPAFLWG
+73 IGFWGPAFLWG

-160 GRAEVYASTSTGSLE
+160 GKVEVYASTSTGSLE

-200 TDDKTQLLYT
+200 ADDKTQLLYT

-216 AEDTDLWEEATMRE
+216 AEDADLWEEATMRE
-230 DTNAQQQGTHDTELY
+230 DANAQQQGAHDTELY

-268 ADGEVDAPAHWEVTA
+268 ADGEADAPAHWEVTA

-297 EVNIDAETEGQ
+297 EVNIDAETAGQ
-308 DPSAAGEDTDSQPRS
+308 DPSAADTDSQPRS

-331 RAEEP
+331 RAEES
-336 RREAPSAA
+336 RGEAPSAA
-344 AVRGPALHELSSP
+344 AVRGPALHELSST

-411 WSVAAL
+411 WPVAAL

-432 SGAKR
+432 SGAKK
-437 PAAPR
+437 PAASR
-442 RESSNAPAA
+442 RESSSAPVA
-451 EQAEATASTEHDSRE
+451 EQAEATASAEHGSRE
-466 SGADPAANT
+466 SETAGADPAANT
-475 RRSKETR
+475 RRAKGAR
-482 PASARMAAA
+482 PAPARIAAA
-491 GSAARQGGS
+491 GSVARQGGS
-500 RTQGHR
+500 STQGRR
-506 APAAEHHS
+506 APAAEYRS
-514 EHTAGR
+514 ERAAGR
-520 KRPAGEGVQ
+520 ERPAGGGVQ
-529 EGSSRPRREPAPVR
+529 EELSRPRREPASVR
-543 RHTPARRSAPAQGA
+543 RHTPARRSASAQGA

-564 VQREPDAQGA
+564 VQRKPDAQGA
-574 ARRSAVE
+574 ARRSSAE

-622 QSETPQ
+622 QTETPQ
-628 VPAASA
+628 APSA
-634 RTSQPADSAKPSAQ
+634 SAQ
-648 ATQTA
+648 ATQPA
-653 DSAVSSASVTPAA
+653 DSAVSSAPVTAA
-666 PAQSTPSQG
+666 PTQSAPSQS
-675 DSAEAVQP
+675 DSAEAAQP
-683 TVPVPTQPPA
+683 TAPVPTQPPA

-733 DGIPTANLAQRAA
+733 DGISTANLAQRAA

-785 QDPVQ
+785 QDPVH

-803 LGQGATPDAPV
+803 LGQGATPDASV

>member
-1 MVEGIY
+1 M
-7 CRKLLKT
+7 
-14 RVLGCYDAVA
+14 
-24 SHAGGHRII
+24 
-33 VRLGVFDSALC
+33 
-44 GRAQKLG
+44 
-51 DVLCLGRILA
+51 
-61 HRYPLTSVVFID
+61 
-73 IGFWDPAFLWG
+73 
-84 RYRSMIWLS
+84 
-93 TSGIVVALAVI
+93 
-104 MLLWVVPRASRRA
+104 
-117 PANGSRRQLARV
+117 
-129 GRTAEDIFSSA
+129 
-140 KVLFNE
+140 
-146 ETARSTGAAVPSAS
+146 
-160 GRAEVYASTSTGSLE
+160 
-175 PLGGV
+175 
-180 EFAESAASAA
+180 
-190 VNVQQRQEEF
+190 
-200 TDDKTQLLYT
+200 
-210 TDAAES
+210 
-216 AEDTDLWEEATMRE
+216 
-230 DTNAQQQGTHDTELY
+230 
-245 DEPYDEDLYAPEP
+245 
-258 DLDSAPGAEP
+258 
-268 ADGEVDAPAHWEVTA
+268 
-283 NSQPSGSRIGRSIP
+283 
-297 EVNIDAETEGQ
+297 
-308 DPSAAGEDTDSQPRS
+308 GEDTDSQRPS

-336 RREAPSAA
+336 RGEAPSAA
-344 AVRGPALHELSSP
+344 AVRGPALHELSST

-411 WSVAAL
+411 WPVAAL

-432 SGAKR
+432 SGAKK
-437 PAAPR
+437 PAASR
-442 RESSNAPAA
+442 RESSSAPVS
-451 EQAEATASTEHDSRE
+451 EQAEATASAERGSRE
-466 SGADPAANT
+466 SETAGADPVANT
-475 RRSKETR
+475 RRTKGAR
-482 PASARMAAA
+482 PAPARIAAA
-491 GSAARQGGS
+491 GSAARQDSS
-500 RTQGHR
+500 RTQGRR
-506 APAAEHHS
+506 APAAEHRS
-514 EHTAGR
+514 ERAAGR
-520 KRPAGEGVQ
+520 ERPAGEGVQ
-529 EGSSRPRREPAPVR
+529 EESSRPRREPAPVR
-543 RHTPARRSAPAQGA
+543 RHTPARRSASAQGA

-574 ARRSAVE
+574 ARRSSAE

-622 QSETPQ
+622 QTETPQ
-628 VPAASA
+628 APSA
-634 RTSQPADSAKPSAQ
+634 SAQ
-648 ATQTA
+648 ATQPA
-653 DSAVSSASVTPAA
+653 DSAVSSAPVTPAA
-666 PAQSTPSQG
+666 PTQSAPSQS
-675 DSAEAVQP
+675 DSAEAAQP
-683 TVPVPTQPPA
+683 TAPVPTQPPA

-733 DGIPTANLAQRAA
+733 DGISTANLAQRAA

-785 QDPVQ
+785 QDPVH

-803 LGQGATPDAPV
+803 LGQGTTPDAPV
-814 QSPVPHT
+814 QPPVPHT

>member
-1 MVEGIY
+1 
-7 CRKLLKT
+7 
-14 RVLGCYDAVA
+14 
-24 SHAGGHRII
+24 
-33 VRLGVFDSALC
+33 
-44 GRAQKLG
+44 
-51 DVLCLGRILA
+51 
-61 HRYPLTSVVFID
+61 
-73 IGFWDPAFLWG
+73 
-84 RYRSMIWLS
+84 MIWLS

-160 GRAEVYASTSTGSLE
+160 GKVEVYASTSTGSLE

-200 TDDKTQLLYT
+200 ADDKTQLLYT

-216 AEDTDLWEEATMRE
+216 AEDADLWEEATMRE
-230 DTNAQQQGTHDTELY
+230 DANAQQQGAHDTELY

-268 ADGEVDAPAHWEVTA
+268 ADGEADAPAHWEVTA

-297 EVNIDAETEGQ
+297 EVNIDAETAGQ
-308 DPSAAGEDTDSQPRS
+308 DPSAADTDSQPRS

-331 RAEEP
+331 RAEES
-336 RREAPSAA
+336 RGEAPSAA
-344 AVRGPALHELSSP
+344 AVRGPALHELSST

-411 WSVAAL
+411 WPVAAL

-432 SGAKR
+432 SGAKK
-437 PAAPR
+437 PAASR
-442 RESSNAPAA
+442 RESSSAPVA
-451 EQAEATASTEHDSRE
+451 EQAEATASAEHGSRE
-466 SGADPAANT
+466 SETAGADPAANT
-475 RRSKETR
+475 RRAKGAR
-482 PASARMAAA
+482 PAPARIAAA
-491 GSAARQGGS
+491 GSVARQGGS
-500 RTQGHR
+500 STQGRR
-506 APAAEHHS
+506 APAAEYRS
-514 EHTAGR
+514 ERAAGR
-520 KRPAGEGVQ
+520 ERPAGGGVQ
-529 EGSSRPRREPAPVR
+529 EELSRPRREPASVR
-543 RHTPARRSAPAQGA
+543 RHTPARRSASAQGA

-564 VQREPDAQGA
+564 VQRKPDAQGA
-574 ARRSAVE
+574 ARRSSAE

-622 QSETPQ
+622 QPETPQ
-628 VPAASA
+628 APSA
-634 RTSQPADSAKPSAQ
+634 SAQ
-648 ATQTA
+648 ATQPA
-653 DSAVSSASVTPAA
+653 DSAVSSSPVTPAA
-666 PAQSTPSQG
+666 PTQSAPSQS
-675 DSAEAVQP
+675 DSAEAAQP
-683 TVPVPTQPPA
+683 TAPVPTQPPA

-785 QDPVQ
+785 QDPVH

-803 LGQGATPDAPV
+803 LGQGATPDASV

>member
-1 MVEGIY
+1 M
-7 CRKLLKT
+7 
-14 RVLGCYDAVA
+14 A
-24 SHAGGHRII
+24 SRAGGHRII
-33 VRLGVFDSALC
+33 VRLGVFNPVLC

-61 HRYPLTSVVFID
+61 HRYPLISVVFID

-129 GRTAEDIFSSA
+129 GRTAEDIFLSA

-146 ETARSTGAAVPSAS
+146 ETARGTGAAVPSAS
-160 GRAEVYASTSTGSLE
+160 GKAEVYASTSTGSLE

-216 AEDTDLWEEATMRE
+216 AEDADLWEEATMRE
-230 DTNAQQQGTHDTELY
+230 DANAQQQGAHDTELY

-268 ADGEVDAPAHWEVTA
+268 ADGEADAPAHWEVTA

-297 EVNIDAETEGQ
+297 EVNIDAETAGQ
-308 DPSAAGEDTDSQPRS
+308 DPSAADTDSQRPS

-331 RAEEP
+331 RAEES
-336 RREAPSAA
+336 RGEAPSAA
-344 AVRGPALHELSSP
+344 AVRGPALHELSST

-411 WSVAAL
+411 WPVAAL

-432 SGAKR
+432 SGAKK
-437 PAAPR
+437 PAASR
-442 RESSNAPAA
+442 RESSSAPVA
-451 EQAEATASTEHDSRE
+451 EQPEATASAEHGSRE
-466 SGADPAANT
+466 SETVGADPAANT
-475 RRSKETR
+475 RRTKEAR
-482 PASARMAAA
+482 PAPARIAAA
-491 GSAARQGGS
+491 GSVARQDSG
-500 RTQGHR
+500 RTQGRR
-506 APAAEHHS
+506 APAAEHRS
-514 EHTAGR
+514 ERTAGR
-520 KRPAGEGVQ
+520 ERPAGEGVQ
-529 EGSSRPRREPAPVR
+529 EEPSRPRREPAPVR
-543 RHTPARRSAPAQGA
+543 RHTPARRSASAQGA

-574 ARRSAVE
+574 ARRSSAE

-622 QSETPQ
+622 QPETPQ
-628 VPAASA
+628 APSA
-634 RTSQPADSAKPSAQ
+634 SAQ
-648 ATQTA
+648 ATQSA
-653 DSAVSSASVTPAA
+653 DSAVSSAPVTPAA
-666 PAQSTPSQG
+666 PTQSAPSQS
-675 DSAEAVQP
+675 DSAEAAQP
-683 TVPVPTQPPA
+683 TAPVPTQPPA

-707 PQQNPS
+707 PQQNLS

-733 DGIPTANLAQRAA
+733 DGISTANLAQRAA

-785 QDPVQ
+785 QDPVHQ
-790 QPSSDTAEHTTVP
+790 LSSDTAEHTTVP
-803 LGQGATPDAPV
+803 LGQGTTPDAPV
-814 QSPVPHT
+814 QPPVPHT

>member
-33 VRLGVFDSALC
+33 VRLGVFNPVLC

-73 IGFWDPAFLWG
+73 IGFWGPAFLWG

-117 PANGSRRQLARV
+117 PANGSRRQLASV
-129 GRTAEDIFSSA
+129 GRTAEDIFLSA

-160 GRAEVYASTSTGSLE
+160 GKAEVYASTSTGSLE

-200 TDDKTQLLYT
+200 ADDKTQLLYT

-216 AEDTDLWEEATMRE
+216 AEDADLWEEATMRE
-230 DTNAQQQGTHDTELY
+230 DANAQQQGAHDTELY

-268 ADGEVDAPAHWEVTA
+268 ADGEADAPAHWEVTA

-297 EVNIDAETEGQ
+297 EVNIDAETAGQ
-308 DPSAAGEDTDSQPRS
+308 DPSAADTDSQPRS

-331 RAEEP
+331 RAEES
-336 RREAPSAA
+336 RGEAPSAA
-344 AVRGPALHELSSP
+344 AVRGPALHELSST

-411 WSVAAL
+411 WPVAAL

-432 SGAKR
+432 SGAKK
-437 PAAPR
+437 PAASR
-442 RESSNAPAA
+442 RESSSAPVA
-451 EQAEATASTEHDSRE
+451 EQAEATASAEHGSRE
-466 SGADPAANT
+466 SETAGADPAANT
-475 RRSKETR
+475 RRAKGAR
-482 PASARMAAA
+482 PAPARIAAA
-491 GSAARQGGS
+491 GSVARQGGS
-500 RTQGHR
+500 STQGRR
-506 APAAEHHS
+506 APAAEYRS
-514 EHTAGR
+514 ERAAGR
-520 KRPAGEGVQ
+520 ERPAGGGVQ
-529 EGSSRPRREPAPVR
+529 EELSRPRREPASVR
-543 RHTPARRSAPAQGA
+543 RHTPARRSASAQGA

-564 VQREPDAQGA
+564 VQRKPDAQGA
-574 ARRSAVE
+574 ARRSSAE

-622 QSETPQ
+622 QPETPQ
-628 VPAASA
+628 APSA
-634 RTSQPADSAKPSAQ
+634 SAQ
-648 ATQTA
+648 ATQPA
-653 DSAVSSASVTPAA
+653 DSAVSSAPVTPAA
-666 PAQSTPSQG
+666 PTQSAPSQS
-675 DSAEAVQP
+675 DSAEAAQP
-683 TVPVPTQPPA
+683 TAPVPTQPPA

-785 QDPVQ
+785 QDPVH

-803 LGQGATPDAPV
+803 LGQGATPDASV

>member
-33 VRLGVFDSALC
+33 VRLGVFNPVLC

-61 HRYPLTSVVFID
+61 HRYPLISVVFID
-73 IGFWDPAFLWG
+73 IGFWGPAFLWG

-160 GRAEVYASTSTGSLE
+160 GKVEVYASTSTGSLE

-200 TDDKTQLLYT
+200 ADDKTQLLYT

-216 AEDTDLWEEATMRE
+216 AEDADLWEEATMRE
-230 DTNAQQQGTHDTELY
+230 DANAQQQGAHDTELY

-268 ADGEVDAPAHWEVTA
+268 ADGEADAPAHWEVTA

-297 EVNIDAETEGQ
+297 EVNIDAETAGQ
-308 DPSAAGEDTDSQPRS
+308 DPSAADTDSQPRS

-331 RAEEP
+331 RAEES
-336 RREAPSAA
+336 RGEAPSAA
-344 AVRGPALHELSSP
+344 AVRGPALHELSST

-411 WSVAAL
+411 WPVAAL

-432 SGAKR
+432 SGAKK
-437 PAAPR
+437 PAASR
-442 RESSNAPAA
+442 RESSSAPVA
-451 EQAEATASTEHDSRE
+451 EQAEATASAEHGSRE
-466 SGADPAANT
+466 SETAGADPAANT
-475 RRSKETR
+475 RRTKEAR
-482 PASARMAAA
+482 PAPARIAAA
-491 GSAARQGGS
+491 GSVARQGGS
-500 RTQGHR
+500 STQGRR
-506 APAAEHHS
+506 APAAEYRS
-514 EHTAGR
+514 ERAAGR
-520 KRPAGEGVQ
+520 ERPAGGGVQ
-529 EGSSRPRREPAPVR
+529 EELSRPRREPASVR
-543 RHTPARRSAPAQGA
+543 RHTPARRSASAQGA

-564 VQREPDAQGA
+564 VQRKPDAQGA
-574 ARRSAVE
+574 ARRSSAE

-622 QSETPQ
+622 QPETPQ
-628 VPAASA
+628 APSA
-634 RTSQPADSAKPSAQ
+634 SAQ
-648 ATQTA
+648 ATQPA
-653 DSAVSSASVTPAA
+653 DSAVSSAPVTPAA
-666 PAQSTPSQG
+666 PTQSAPSQS
-675 DSAEAVQP
+675 DSAEAAQP
-683 TVPVPTQPPA
+683 TAPVPTQPPA

-785 QDPVQ
+785 QDPVH

-803 LGQGATPDAPV
+803 LGQGATPDASV

>member
-33 VRLGVFDSALC
+33 VRLGVFNSALC

-200 TDDKTQLLYT
+200 ADDKTQLLYT

-216 AEDTDLWEEATMRE
+216 AEDADLWEEATMRE
-230 DTNAQQQGTHDTELY
+230 DANAQQQGAHDTELY

-258 DLDSAPGAEP
+258 DLDSAPGAEL
-268 ADGEVDAPAHWEVTA
+268 ADGEADAPAHWEVTA

-297 EVNIDAETEGQ
+297 EVNIDAETAGQ
-308 DPSAAGEDTDSQPRS
+308 DPSAADTDSQRPS

-331 RAEEP
+331 RAEES
-336 RREAPSAA
+336 RGEAPSAA
-344 AVRGPALHELSSP
+344 AVRGPALHELSST

-411 WSVAAL
+411 WPVAAL

-432 SGAKR
+432 SGAKK
-437 PAAPR
+437 PAVSR
-442 RESSNAPAA
+442 RESSSAPVS
-451 EQAEATASTEHDSRE
+451 EQAEATASAEHGSRE
-466 SGADPAANT
+466 PETAGADPAANT
-475 RRSKETR
+475 RRTKGAR
-482 PASARMAAA
+482 PAPARIAAA
-491 GSAARQGGS
+491 GSVARQDS
-500 RTQGHR
+500 VRTQGRR
-506 APAAEHHS
+506 APAAEHRS
-514 EHTAGR
+514 ERAAGR
-520 KRPAGEGVQ
+520 ERPAGEGVQ
-529 EGSSRPRREPAPVR
+529 EESSRPRHEPAPVR
-543 RHTPARRSAPAQGA
+543 RHTPARRSASAQGA

-574 ARRSAVE
+574 ARRSSAE

-628 VPAASA
+628 APSA
-634 RTSQPADSAKPSAQ
+634 SAQ
-648 ATQTA
+648 ATQPA
-653 DSAVSSASVTPAA
+653 DSTVSSAPVTPAA
-666 PAQSTPSQG
+666 PTQSAPSQS
-675 DSAEAVQP
+675 DSAEAAQP
-683 TVPVPTQPPA
+683 TAPVPTQPPA
-693 APARPEAAAKTGRV
+693 APARPEAATRTGRV

-726 DVTAPIT
+726 DATAPIT

-769 ARRRA
+769 ARRRV

-785 QDPVQ
+785 QDPVH
-790 QPSSDTAEHTTVP
+790 QPSSNTAEHTTVP
-803 LGQGATPDAPV
+803 LGQGTTPDAPV
-814 QSPVPHT
+814 QPPIPHT

>member
-7 CRKLLKT
+7 CRELLKT

-33 VRLGVFDSALC
+33 VRLGVFNPVLC

-129 GRTAEDIFSSA
+129 GRTAEDIFLSA

-146 ETARSTGAAVPSAS
+146 ETARGTGAAVPSAS
-160 GRAEVYASTSTGSLE
+160 GKAEVYASTSTGSLE

-200 TDDKTQLLYT
+200 ADDKTQLLYT

-216 AEDTDLWEEATMRE
+216 AEDADLWEEATMRE
-230 DTNAQQQGTHDTELY
+230 DANAQQQGAHDTELY

-268 ADGEVDAPAHWEVTA
+268 ADGEADAPAHWEVTA

-297 EVNIDAETEGQ
+297 EVNIDAETAGQ
-308 DPSAAGEDTDSQPRS
+308 DPSAADTDSQPRS

-331 RAEEP
+331 RAEES
-336 RREAPSAA
+336 RGEAPSAA
-344 AVRGPALHELSSP
+344 AVRGPALHELSST

-437 PAAPR
+437 PAASR
-442 RESSNAPAA
+442 RESSSAPVS
-451 EQAEATASTEHDSRE
+451 EQAEVIASAEHGSRE
-466 SGADPAANT
+466 SETAGADPAANT
-475 RRSKETR
+475 RRTKGAR
-482 PASARMAAA
+482 PAPARIAAA

-500 RTQGHR
+500 RMQGHR
-506 APAAEHHS
+506 APAAEHRS
-514 EHTAGR
+514 ERAAGR
-520 KRPAGEGVQ
+520 ERPAGEGVQ
-529 EGSSRPRREPAPVR
+529 EESSRPRREPAPVR
-543 RHTPARRSAPAQGA
+543 RHTPARRSASAQWA

-574 ARRSAVE
+574 ARRSSAE

-622 QSETPQ
+622 QPETPQ
-628 VPAASA
+628 APAASA
-634 RTSQPADSAKPSAQ
+634 RTSQPADSAKPPAQ
-648 ATQTA
+648 ATQPA
-653 DSAVSSASVTPAA
+653 DSAVSSAPVTPAA
-666 PAQSTPSQG
+666 PTQSAPSQS
-675 DSAEAVQP
+675 DSAEAAQP
-683 TVPVPTQPPA
+683 TAPVPTQPPA
-693 APARPEAAAKTGRV
+693 APARPEAAARTGRV

-733 DGIPTANLAQRAA
+733 DGISTANLAQRAA

-774 RQLNLQNPYPQ
+774 RQLNLQNPYTQ
-785 QDPVQ
+785 Q

-803 LGQGATPDAPV
+803 LGQGTTPDAPV
-814 QSPVPHT
+814 QPPVPHT

>member
-1 MVEGIY
+1 M
-7 CRKLLKT
+7 
-14 RVLGCYDAVA
+14 A
-24 SHAGGHRII
+24 SRAGGHRII
-33 VRLGVFDSALC
+33 VRLGVFNPVLC
-44 GRAQKLG
+44 GWAQKLG

-61 HRYPLTSVVFID
+61 HRYPLISVVFID
-73 IGFWDPAFLWG
+73 IGFWGLAFLWG

-117 PANGSRRQLARV
+117 PANGSRRQLASV
-129 GRTAEDIFSSA
+129 GRTAEDIFLSA

-146 ETARSTGAAVPSAS
+146 ETARGTGAAVPSAS
-160 GRAEVYASTSTGSLE
+160 GKAEVYASTSTGSLE

-200 TDDKTQLLYT
+200 ADDKTQLLYT

-216 AEDTDLWEEATMRE
+216 AEDADLWEEATMRE
-230 DTNAQQQGTHDTELY
+230 DANAQQQGAHDTELY

-258 DLDSAPGAEP
+258 DLDSAPGAEL
-268 ADGEVDAPAHWEVTA
+268 ADGEADAPAHWEVTA

-297 EVNIDAETEGQ
+297 EVNIDAETAGQ
-308 DPSAAGEDTDSQPRS
+308 DPSAADTDSQPRS

-331 RAEEP
+331 RAEES
-336 RREAPSAA
+336 RGEAPSAA
-344 AVRGPALHELSSP
+344 AVRGPALHELSST

-411 WSVAAL
+411 WPVAAL

-432 SGAKR
+432 SGAKK
-437 PAAPR
+437 PAASR
-442 RESSNAPAA
+442 RESSSAPVS
-451 EQAEATASTEHDSRE
+451 EQAEVIASAEHGSRE
-466 SGADPAANT
+466 SETAGADPAANT
-475 RRSKETR
+475 RRTKGTR
-482 PASARMAAA
+482 PAPARIAAA

-506 APAAEHHS
+506 APAAEHRS
-514 EHTAGR
+514 ERVAGR
-520 KRPAGEGVQ
+520 ERPAGEGVQ
-529 EGSSRPRREPAPVR
+529 EESSRPRREPAPLR
-543 RHTPARRSAPAQGA
+543 RHTPARRSASAQGA
-557 RAAASPG
+557 RVAASPG
-564 VQREPDAQGA
+564 VQREPDVQGA

-622 QSETPQ
+622 QTETPQ
-628 VPAASA
+628 APSA
-634 RTSQPADSAKPSAQ
+634 SAQ
-648 ATQTA
+648 ATQPA
-653 DSAVSSASVTPAA
+653 DSAVSSAPVTAA
-666 PAQSTPSQG
+666 PTQSAPSQS
-675 DSAEAVQP
+675 DSAEAAQP
-683 TVPVPTQPPA
+683 TAPVPTQPPA

-707 PQQNPS
+707 PQQNLS

-726 DVTAPIT
+726 DATAPIT
-733 DGIPTANLAQRAA
+733 DGISTANLAQRAA

-803 LGQGATPDAPV
+803 LGQGATPDAPPV
-814 QSPVPHT
+814 QPPVPHT

>member
-1 MVEGIY
+1 M
-7 CRKLLKT
+7 
-14 RVLGCYDAVA
+14 A
-24 SHAGGHRII
+24 SRAGGHRII
-33 VRLGVFDSALC
+33 VRLGVFNPVLC

-61 HRYPLTSVVFID
+61 HRYPLISVVFID

-140 KVLFNE
+140 KVLFNNE
-146 ETARSTGAAVPSAS
+146 ETARGTGAAVPSAS
-160 GRAEVYASTSTGSLE
+160 GKAEVYASTSTGSLE

-200 TDDKTQLLYT
+200 ADDKTQLLYT

-216 AEDTDLWEEATMRE
+216 AEDADLWEEATMRE
-230 DTNAQQQGTHDTELY
+230 DANAQQQGAHDTELY

-268 ADGEVDAPAHWEVTA
+268 ADGEADAPAHWEVTA

-297 EVNIDAETEGQ
+297 EVNIDAETAGQ
-308 DPSAAGEDTDSQPRS
+308 DPSAADTDSQPRS

-331 RAEEP
+331 RAEES
-336 RREAPSAA
+336 RGEAPSAA
-344 AVRGPALHELSSP
+344 AVRGPALHELSST

-411 WSVAAL
+411 WPVAAL

-432 SGAKR
+432 SGAKK
-437 PAAPR
+437 PAASR
-442 RESSNAPAA
+442 RESSSAPVA
-451 EQAEATASTEHDSRE
+451 EQPEATASAEHGSRE
-466 SGADPAANT
+466 SETAGADPVANT
-475 RRSKETR
+475 RRTKGAR
-482 PASARMAAA
+482 PAPARIAAA

-500 RTQGHR
+500 RMQGHR
-506 APAAEHHS
+506 APAAEHRS
-514 EHTAGR
+514 ERAAGR
-520 KRPAGEGVQ
+520 ERPAGEGVQ
-529 EGSSRPRREPAPVR
+529 EESSRPRREPAPVR
-543 RHTPARRSAPAQGA
+543 RHTPARRSASAQGA

-574 ARRSAVE
+574 ARRSSAE

-622 QSETPQ
+622 QPETPQ
-628 VPAASA
+628 APSA
-634 RTSQPADSAKPSAQ
+634 SAQ
-648 ATQTA
+648 ATQPA
-653 DSAVSSASVTPAA
+653 DSAVSSAPVTAA
-666 PAQSTPSQG
+666 PTQSAPSQS
-675 DSAEAVQP
+675 DSAEAAQP
-683 TVPVPTQPPA
+683 TAPVPTQPPA

-707 PQQNPS
+707 PQQNLS

-733 DGIPTANLAQRAA
+733 DGISTANLAQRAA

-785 QDPVQ
+785 QDPVH

-803 LGQGATPDAPV
+803 LGQGATPDVPPV
-814 QSPVPHT
+814 QPPVPHT

-897 DKDAKGKGKTGE
+897 GKDGKGKGKTGE

>member
-1 MVEGIY
+1 
-7 CRKLLKT
+7 
-14 RVLGCYDAVA
+14 
-24 SHAGGHRII
+24 
-33 VRLGVFDSALC
+33 
-44 GRAQKLG
+44 
-51 DVLCLGRILA
+51 
-61 HRYPLTSVVFID
+61 
-73 IGFWDPAFLWG
+73 
-84 RYRSMIWLS
+84 MIWLS

-117 PANGSRRQLARV
+117 PANGSRRQLASV
-129 GRTAEDIFSSA
+129 GRTAEDIFLSA

-146 ETARSTGAAVPSAS
+146 ETARGTGAAVPSAS
-160 GRAEVYASTSTGSLE
+160 GKAEVYASTSTGSLE

-180 EFAESAASAA
+180 EFAESAASAV

-200 TDDKTQLLYT
+200 VDDKTQLLYT

-216 AEDTDLWEEATMRE
+216 AEDADLWEEATMRE
-230 DTNAQQQGTHDTELY
+230 DANAQQQGAHDTELY

-268 ADGEVDAPAHWEVTA
+268 ADGEADAPAHWEVTA

-297 EVNIDAETEGQ
+297 EVNIDAETAGQ
-308 DPSAAGEDTDSQPRS
+308 DPSAADTDSQPRS

-331 RAEEP
+331 RAEES
-336 RREAPSAA
+336 RGEAPSAA
-344 AVRGPALHELSSP
+344 AVRGPALHELSST

-411 WSVAAL
+411 WPVAAL

-432 SGAKR
+432 SGAKK
-437 PAAPR
+437 PAASR
-442 RESSNAPAA
+442 RESSSAPVS
-451 EQAEATASTEHDSRE
+451 EQAEATASAERGSRE
-466 SGADPAANT
+466 SETAGADPAANT
-475 RRSKETR
+475 RRTKGAR
-482 PASARMAAA
+482 PAPARIAAA
-491 GSAARQGGS
+491 GSVARQGGS
-500 RTQGHR
+500 STQGHR
-506 APAAEHHS
+506 APAAEYRS
-514 EHTAGR
+514 ERAAGR
-520 KRPAGEGVQ
+520 ERPAGGGVQ
-529 EGSSRPRREPAPVR
+529 EELSRPRREPAPVR
-543 RHTPARRSAPAQGA
+543 RHTPARRSASAQGA

-574 ARRSAVE
+574 ARRSSAE

-622 QSETPQ
+622 QPETPQ
-628 VPAASA
+628 APSA
-634 RTSQPADSAKPSAQ
+634 SAQ
-648 ATQTA
+648 ATQSA
-653 DSAVSSASVTPAA
+653 DSAVSSAPVTPAA
-666 PAQSTPSQG
+666 PTQSAPSQS
-675 DSAEAVQP
+675 DSAEAAQP
-683 TVPVPTQPPA
+683 TAPVPTQPPA

-733 DGIPTANLAQRAA
+733 DGISTANLAQRAA

-785 QDPVQ
+785 QDPVH

-803 LGQGATPDAPV
+803 LGQGTTPDAPV
-814 QSPVPHT
+814 QPPVPHT

>member
-1 MVEGIY
+1 M
-7 CRKLLKT
+7 
-14 RVLGCYDAVA
+14 A

-33 VRLGVFDSALC
+33 VRLGVFTPVLC

-61 HRYPLTSVVFID
+61 HRYPLISVVFID

-117 PANGSRRQLARV
+117 PANGSRRQLASV
-129 GRTAEDIFSSA
+129 GRTAEDIFLSA

-160 GRAEVYASTSTGSLE
+160 GKAEVYASTSTGSLE

-200 TDDKTQLLYT
+200 ADDKTQLLYT

-216 AEDTDLWEEATMRE
+216 AEDADLWEEATMRE
-230 DTNAQQQGTHDTELY
+230 DANAQQQGAHDTELY

-268 ADGEVDAPAHWEVTA
+268 ADGEADAPAHWEVTA

-297 EVNIDAETEGQ
+297 EVNIDAETAGQ
-308 DPSAAGEDTDSQPRS
+308 DPSAADTDSQPRS

-331 RAEEP
+331 RAEES
-336 RREAPSAA
+336 RGEAPSAA
-344 AVRGPALHELSSP
+344 AVRGPALHELSST

-411 WSVAAL
+411 WPVAAL

-432 SGAKR
+432 SAAKK
-437 PAAPR
+437 PAASR
-442 RESSNAPAA
+442 RESSSAPVA
-451 EQAEATASTEHDSRE
+451 EQAEATASAERGSRE
-466 SGADPAANT
+466 SETAGADPAANT
-475 RRSKETR
+475 RRAKGAR
-482 PASARMAAA
+482 PAPTRIAAA
-491 GSAARQGGS
+491 GSAARQDSG
-500 RTQGHR
+500 RTQGRR
-506 APAAEHHS
+506 APAAERRS
-514 EHTAGR
+514 ERAAGR
-520 KRPAGEGVQ
+520 ERPAGEGVQ
-529 EGSSRPRREPAPVR
+529 EESSRPRREPAPVR
-543 RHTPARRSAPAQGA
+543 RHTPARRSASAQGA

-564 VQREPDAQGA
+564 VQREPDVQGA
-574 ARRSAVE
+574 ARRSSAE

-622 QSETPQ
+622 QPETPQ
-628 VPAASA
+628 APSA
-634 RTSQPADSAKPSAQ
+634 SAQ
-648 ATQTA
+648 ATQPA
-653 DSAVSSASVTPAA
+653 DSAVSSAPVTPAA
-666 PAQSTPSQG
+666 PTQSAPSQS
-675 DSAEAVQP
+675 DSAEAAQP
-683 TVPVPTQPPA
+683 TAPVPTQPPA

-733 DGIPTANLAQRAA
+733 DGISTANLAQRAA

-785 QDPVQ
+785 Q

>member
-1 MVEGIY
+1 M
-7 CRKLLKT
+7 
-14 RVLGCYDAVA
+14 A
-24 SHAGGHRII
+24 SRAGGHRII
-33 VRLGVFDSALC
+33 VRLGVFNPVLC
-44 GRAQKLG
+44 GWAQKLG

-61 HRYPLTSVVFID
+61 HRYPLISVVFID
-73 IGFWDPAFLWG
+73 IGFWGPAFLWG

-117 PANGSRRQLARV
+117 PANGSRRQLASV
-129 GRTAEDIFSSA
+129 GRTAEDIFLSA

-146 ETARSTGAAVPSAS
+146 ETARGTGAAVPSAS
-160 GRAEVYASTSTGSLE
+160 GKAEVYASTSTGSLE

-200 TDDKTQLLYT
+200 ADDKTQLLYT

-216 AEDTDLWEEATMRE
+216 AEDADLWEEATMRE
-230 DTNAQQQGTHDTELY
+230 DANAQQQGAHDTELY

-258 DLDSAPGAEP
+258 DLDSAPGAEL
-268 ADGEVDAPAHWEVTA
+268 ADGEADAPAHWEVTA

-297 EVNIDAETEGQ
+297 EVNIDAETAGQ
-308 DPSAAGEDTDSQPRS
+308 DPSAADTDSQPRS

-331 RAEEP
+331 RAEES
-336 RREAPSAA
+336 RGEAPSAA
-344 AVRGPALHELSSP
+344 AVRGPALHELSST

-411 WSVAAL
+411 WPVAAL

-432 SGAKR
+432 SGAKK
-437 PAAPR
+437 PAASR
-442 RESSNAPAA
+442 RESSSAPVS
-451 EQAEATASTEHDSRE
+451 EQAEVIASAEHGSRE
-466 SGADPAANT
+466 SETAGADPAANT
-475 RRSKETR
+475 RRTKGTR
-482 PASARMAAA
+482 PAPARIAAA

-506 APAAEHHS
+506 APAAEHRS
-514 EHTAGR
+514 ERVAGR
-520 KRPAGEGVQ
+520 ERPAGEGVQ
-529 EGSSRPRREPAPVR
+529 EESSRPRREPAPLR
-543 RHTPARRSAPAQGA
+543 RHTPARRSASAQGD
-557 RAAASPG
+557 RVAASPV
-564 VQREPDAQGA
+564 VQREPDVQGA

-622 QSETPQ
+622 QPETPQ
-628 VPAASA
+628 APSA
-634 RTSQPADSAKPSAQ
+634 SAQ
-648 ATQTA
+648 ATQPA
-653 DSAVSSASVTPAA
+653 DSAVSSAPVTAA
-666 PAQSTPSQG
+666 PTQSAPSQS
-675 DSAEAVQP
+675 DSAEAAQP
-683 TVPVPTQPPA
+683 TAPVPTQPPA

-707 PQQNPS
+707 PQQNLS

-726 DVTAPIT
+726 DATAPIT
-733 DGIPTANLAQRAA
+733 DGISTANLAQRAA

-803 LGQGATPDAPV
+803 LGQGATPDAPPV
-814 QSPVPHT
+814 QPPVPHT

>member
-1 MVEGIY
+1 
-7 CRKLLKT
+7 
-14 RVLGCYDAVA
+14 
-24 SHAGGHRII
+24 
-33 VRLGVFDSALC
+33 
-44 GRAQKLG
+44 
-51 DVLCLGRILA
+51 
-61 HRYPLTSVVFID
+61 
-73 IGFWDPAFLWG
+73 
-84 RYRSMIWLS
+84 MIWLS

-117 PANGSRRQLARV
+117 PANGSRRQLASV
-129 GRTAEDIFSSA
+129 GRTAEDIFLSA

-146 ETARSTGAAVPSAS
+146 ETAHGTGAAVPSAS
-160 GRAEVYASTSTGSLE
+160 GKAEVYASTSTGSLE

-200 TDDKTQLLYT
+200 ADDKTQLLYT

-216 AEDTDLWEEATMRE
+216 AEDADLWEEATMRE
-230 DTNAQQQGTHDTELY
+230 DANAQQQGAHDTELY

-258 DLDSAPGAEP
+258 DLDSAPGAEL
-268 ADGEVDAPAHWEVTA
+268 ADGEADAPAHWEVTA

-297 EVNIDAETEGQ
+297 EVNIDAETAGQ
-308 DPSAAGEDTDSQPRS
+308 DPSAAGEDTDSQRPS
-323 GTHHQGTG
+323 GTHHQGTR
-331 RAEEP
+331 RAEES
-336 RREAPSAA
+336 RGEAPSAA
-344 AVRGPALHELSSP
+344 AVRGPALHELSST

-411 WSVAAL
+411 WPVAAL

-432 SGAKR
+432 SGAKK
-437 PAAPR
+437 PAASR
-442 RESSNAPAA
+442 RESSSAPAV
-451 EQAEATASTEHDSRE
+451 EQAEATASAEHGSRE
-466 SGADPAANT
+466 SETAGADPAANT
-475 RRSKETR
+475 RRTKGTR
-482 PASARMAAA
+482 SAPARIAAA
-491 GSAARQGGS
+491 GSAARQGGG
-500 RTQGHR
+500 RTQGRR
-506 APAAEHHS
+506 APAAEHRS
-514 EHTAGR
+514 ERAAGR
-520 KRPAGEGVQ
+520 ERPAGEGVQ
-529 EGSSRPRREPAPVR
+529 EESSRPRREPAPLR
-543 RHTPARRSAPAQGA
+543 RHTPARRSASAQGA

-574 ARRSAVE
+574 ARRSSAE

-622 QSETPQ
+622 QPETPQ
-628 VPAASA
+628 VPSA
-634 RTSQPADSAKPSAQ
+634 SAQ
-648 ATQTA
+648 ATQPA
-653 DSAVSSASVTPAA
+653 DSAVSSAPVMPAA
-666 PAQSTPSQG
+666 PTQSAPSQS
-675 DSAEAVQP
+675 DSAEAAQP
-683 TVPVPTQPPA
+683 TAPVPTQPPA

-726 DVTAPIT
+726 DATAPIT
-733 DGIPTANLAQRAA
+733 DGISTANLAQRAA

-803 LGQGATPDAPV
+803 LGHGATPDVPPV
-814 QSPVPHT
+814 QPPVPHT

-843 EPQQQLGTLGSGFED
+843 EPQLGTLGSGFED

>member
-1 MVEGIY
+1 
-7 CRKLLKT
+7 
-14 RVLGCYDAVA
+14 
-24 SHAGGHRII
+24 
-33 VRLGVFDSALC
+33 
-44 GRAQKLG
+44 
-51 DVLCLGRILA
+51 
-61 HRYPLTSVVFID
+61 
-73 IGFWDPAFLWG
+73 
-84 RYRSMIWLS
+84 
-93 TSGIVVALAVI
+93 
-104 MLLWVVPRASRRA
+104 
-117 PANGSRRQLARV
+117 
-129 GRTAEDIFSSA
+129 
-140 KVLFNE
+140 
-146 ETARSTGAAVPSAS
+146 
-160 GRAEVYASTSTGSLE
+160 
-175 PLGGV
+175 
-180 EFAESAASAA
+180 
-190 VNVQQRQEEF
+190 
-200 TDDKTQLLYT
+200 
-210 TDAAES
+210 
-216 AEDTDLWEEATMRE
+216 
-230 DTNAQQQGTHDTELY
+230 
-245 DEPYDEDLYAPEP
+245 
-258 DLDSAPGAEP
+258 
-268 ADGEVDAPAHWEVTA
+268 
-283 NSQPSGSRIGRSIP
+283 
-297 EVNIDAETEGQ
+297 
-308 DPSAAGEDTDSQPRS
+308 
-323 GTHHQGTG
+323 
-331 RAEEP
+331 
-336 RREAPSAA
+336 
-344 AVRGPALHELSSP
+344 
-357 EEVPE
+357 
-362 VQESMLGGPVPP
+362 MLGGPVPP

-411 WSVAAL
+411 WPVAAL

-432 SGAKR
+432 SGAKK
-437 PAAPR
+437 PAASR
-442 RESSNAPAA
+442 RESSSAPVS
-451 EQAEATASTEHDSRE
+451 EQAEATASAERGSRE
-466 SGADPAANT
+466 SETAGADPAANT
-475 RRSKETR
+475 RRTKGAR
-482 PASARMAAA
+482 PAPARIAAA

-500 RTQGHR
+500 RMQGHR
-506 APAAEHHS
+506 APAAEHRS
-514 EHTAGR
+514 ERAAGR
-520 KRPAGEGVQ
+520 ERPAGEGVQ
-529 EGSSRPRREPAPVR
+529 EEPSRPRREPAPLR
-543 RHTPARRSAPAQGA
+543 RHTPARRSASAQGA

-564 VQREPDAQGA
+564 VQREPDAQGT
-574 ARRSAVE
+574 ARRSAAE

-622 QSETPQ
+622 QPETPQ
-628 VPAASA
+628 AS
-634 RTSQPADSAKPSAQ
+634 SASAQ
-648 ATQTA
+648 ATQPA
-653 DSAVSSASVTPAA
+653 DSAVSSAPVTPAA
-666 PAQSTPSQG
+666 PTQSAPSQS
-675 DSAEAVQP
+675 DSAEAAQP
-683 TVPVPTQPPA
+683 TAPVPTQPPA

-707 PQQNPS
+707 PQQNLS

-733 DGIPTANLAQRAA
+733 DGISTANLAQRAA

-803 LGQGATPDAPV
+803 LGQGATPDVPPV
-814 QSPVPHT
+814 QPPVPHT

-897 DKDAKGKGKTGE
+897 NKDAKGKGKTGE

>member
-1 MVEGIY
+1 M
-7 CRKLLKT
+7 
-14 RVLGCYDAVA
+14 A

-33 VRLGVFDSALC
+33 VRLGVFNPVLC

-117 PANGSRRQLARV
+117 PANGSRRQLASV
-129 GRTAEDIFSSA
+129 GRTAEDIFLSA

-146 ETARSTGAAVPSAS
+146 EAARGTGAAVPSAS
-160 GRAEVYASTSTGSLE
+160 GKAEVYASTSTGSLE

-200 TDDKTQLLYT
+200 ADDKTQLLYT

-216 AEDTDLWEEATMRE
+216 AEDADLWEEATMRE
-230 DTNAQQQGTHDTELY
+230 EANAQQQGAHDTELY

-258 DLDSAPGAEP
+258 DLDSAPGAEL
-268 ADGEVDAPAHWEVTA
+268 ADGEADAPAHWEVTA

-297 EVNIDAETEGQ
+297 EVNIDAETAGQ
-308 DPSAAGEDTDSQPRS
+308 DPSAADTDSQRPS

-331 RAEEP
+331 RAEES
-336 RREAPSAA
+336 RGEAPSAA
-344 AVRGPALHELSSP
+344 AVRGPALHELSST

-391 AFVAALGFAL
+391 AFVVALGFAL

-411 WSVAAL
+411 WPVAAL

-432 SGAKR
+432 SGAKK
-437 PAAPR
+437 PAASR
-442 RESSNAPAA
+442 RESSSAPVS
-451 EQAEATASTEHDSRE
+451 EQAEATASAERGSRE
-466 SGADPAANT
+466 SETAGADPAANT
-475 RRSKETR
+475 RRAKGAR
-482 PASARMAAA
+482 PAPARIAAA
-491 GSAARQGGS
+491 GSAARQDSG
-500 RTQGHR
+500 RTQGRR
-506 APAAEHHS
+506 APAAEHRS
-514 EHTAGR
+514 ERAAGR
-520 KRPAGEGVQ
+520 ERPAGEGVQ

-543 RHTPARRSAPAQGA
+543 RHTPARRSASAQGA

-574 ARRSAVE
+574 ARRSSAE

-622 QSETPQ
+622 QPETPQ
-628 VPAASA
+628 APAASA
-634 RTSQPADSAKPSAQ
+634 RTSQPADSA
-648 ATQTA
+648 
-653 DSAVSSASVTPAA
+653 VSSAPVTPAA
-666 PAQSTPSQG
+666 PTQSAPSQS
-675 DSAEAVQP
+675 DSAEAAQP
-683 TVPVPTQPPA
+683 TAPVPTQPPA
-693 APARPEAAAKTGRV
+693 PPARPEAAAKTGRV

-733 DGIPTANLAQRAA
+733 DGISTANLAQRAA

-755 AEAAQQVQREAAER
+755 AEAAQQVQHEAAER

-785 QDPVQ
+785 Q

-803 LGQGATPDAPV
+803 LGQGTTPDVPPV
-814 QSPVPHT
+814 QPPVPHT

>member
-1 MVEGIY
+1 M
-7 CRKLLKT
+7 
-14 RVLGCYDAVA
+14 A

-33 VRLGVFDSALC
+33 VRLGVFNPVLC

-61 HRYPLTSVVFID
+61 HRYPLISVVFID
-73 IGFWDPAFLWG
+73 IGFWGPAFLWG

-160 GRAEVYASTSTGSLE
+160 GKVEVYASTSTGSLE

-200 TDDKTQLLYT
+200 ADDKTQLLYT

-216 AEDTDLWEEATMRE
+216 AEDADLWEEATMRE
-230 DTNAQQQGTHDTELY
+230 DANAQQQGAHDTELY

-268 ADGEVDAPAHWEVTA
+268 ADGEADAPAHWEVTA

-297 EVNIDAETEGQ
+297 EVNIDAETAGQ
-308 DPSAAGEDTDSQPRS
+308 DPSAADTDSQPRS

-331 RAEEP
+331 RAEES
-336 RREAPSAA
+336 RGEAPSAA
-344 AVRGPALHELSSP
+344 AVRGPALHELSST

-411 WSVAAL
+411 WPVAAL

-432 SGAKR
+432 SGAKK
-437 PAAPR
+437 PAASR
-442 RESSNAPAA
+442 RESSSAPVA
-451 EQAEATASTEHDSRE
+451 EQAEATASAEHGSRE
-466 SGADPAANT
+466 SETAGADPAANT
-475 RRSKETR
+475 RRAKGAR
-482 PASARMAAA
+482 PAPARIAAA

-506 APAAEHHS
+506 APAAEHRS
-514 EHTAGR
+514 ERVAGR
-520 KRPAGEGVQ
+520 ERPAGEGVQ
-529 EGSSRPRREPAPVR
+529 EESSRPRREPAPLR
-543 RHTPARRSAPAQGA
+543 RHTPARRSASAQGA

-564 VQREPDAQGA
+564 VQRKPDAQGA
-574 ARRSAVE
+574 ARRSSAE

-622 QSETPQ
+622 QTETPQ
-628 VPAASA
+628 APSA
-634 RTSQPADSAKPSAQ
+634 SAQ
-648 ATQTA
+648 ATQPA
-653 DSAVSSASVTPAA
+653 DSAVSSAPVTAA
-666 PAQSTPSQG
+666 PTQSAPSQS
-675 DSAEAVQP
+675 DSAEAAQP
-683 TVPVPTQPPA
+683 TAPVPTQPPA

-785 QDPVQ
+785 QDPVH

-803 LGQGATPDAPV
+803 LGQGATPDASV

>member
-1 MVEGIY
+1 
-7 CRKLLKT
+7 
-14 RVLGCYDAVA
+14 
-24 SHAGGHRII
+24 
-33 VRLGVFDSALC
+33 
-44 GRAQKLG
+44 
-51 DVLCLGRILA
+51 
-61 HRYPLTSVVFID
+61 
-73 IGFWDPAFLWG
+73 
-84 RYRSMIWLS
+84 MIWLS

-129 GRTAEDIFSSA
+129 GRTAEDIFLSA

-146 ETARSTGAAVPSAS
+146 ETARGTGAAVPSAS
-160 GRAEVYASTSTGSLE
+160 GKAEVYVSTSTGSLE

-200 TDDKTQLLYT
+200 ADDKTQLLYT

-216 AEDTDLWEEATMRE
+216 AEDADLWEEATMRE
-230 DTNAQQQGTHDTELY
+230 DANAQQQGAHDTELY

-258 DLDSAPGAEP
+258 DLDSAPGAEL
-268 ADGEVDAPAHWEVTA
+268 ADGEADAPAHWEVTA

-297 EVNIDAETEGQ
+297 EVNIDAETAGQ
-308 DPSAAGEDTDSQPRS
+308 DPSAADTDSQRPS

-331 RAEEP
+331 RAEES
-336 RREAPSAA
+336 RGEAPSAA
-344 AVRGPALHELSSP
+344 AVRGPALHELSST

-411 WSVAAL
+411 WPVAAL

-432 SGAKR
+432 SGAKK
-437 PAAPR
+437 PAASR
-442 RESSNAPAA
+442 RESSSAPVS
-451 EQAEATASTEHDSRE
+451 EQAEATASAERGSRE
-466 SGADPAANT
+466 PETVGADPAANT
-475 RRSKETR
+475 RRTKGAR
-482 PASARMAAA
+482 PAPARIAAA
-491 GSAARQGGS
+491 GSAARQDSG

-506 APAAEHHS
+506 APAAEHRS
-514 EHTAGR
+514 ERAAGR
-520 KRPAGEGVQ
+520 ERPAGEGVQ
-529 EGSSRPRREPAPVR
+529 EESSRPRREPASLR
-543 RHTPARRSAPAQGA
+543 RHTPARRSASAQGA

-574 ARRSAVE
+574 ARRSSAE

-622 QSETPQ
+622 QPETPQ
-628 VPAASA
+628 APSA
-634 RTSQPADSAKPSAQ
+634 SAQ
-648 ATQTA
+648 ATQPA
-653 DSAVSSASVTPAA
+653 DSAVSSAPVTPAA
-666 PAQSTPSQG
+666 PTQSAPSQN
-675 DSAEAVQP
+675 DSAEAAQP
-683 TVPVPTQPPA
+683 TAPVPTQPPA
-693 APARPEAAAKTGRV
+693 TPARPETAAKTGRV
-707 PQQNPS
+707 PQQNLS

-726 DVTAPIT
+726 DATAPIT

-785 QDPVQ
+785 Q

-803 LGQGATPDAPV
+803 LGQGATPEVPPV
-814 QSPVPHT
+814 QPPVPHT